1 MASWVRSTTSIAPRG
16 CARDAAPAGG
26 TYSRVMRAWVGG
38 TAAAVLAFMS
48 VAMPLSAHAQVEPVS
63 MMLAGARTSAT
74 DPTPVQLDADVY
86 IPEVTPAPA
95 VLLAHGFG
103 GSKEGVA
110 EEAQLLADAGYVVL
124 AYTARGFGE
133 STGLISMNAPEFEV
147 ADASALIDYLA
158 SLASVST
165 EAPGDPVVGVAG
177 GSYGGAL
184 ALLLAGYDDRIDAV
198 AADITWNDLETSLF
212 AQSAVDGVQPGVLKS
227 LWTSL
232 FFSSGLGL
240 EPGQPVTECGR
251 FTPEWCAA
259 YVEAVTQGVVSTEAS
274 ALMAQSSPRSVT
286 DRITAPVLLGAGQAD
301 SLFPLAQANAN
312 AEQIVNAPVKVVWHA
327 GGHDGGI
334 AETDRLRALTQ
345 AWFDQHLR
353 GGPAVSDAFEVSL
366 VEASALSDRDPGT
379 VEVLSAPAYPGIF
392 GDGTTEMGLAAPPQQ
407 VLAPAGGAPA
417 AITSL
422 PGAGGLASLAGDLLA
437 VPLPGQTAGFFTES
451 LPTSMRIVGAT
462 RARITVSSDRPVD
475 QAVLFASLRIVSAN
489 GRQTLPQGLV
499 APIRI
504 AELGPDPVTLDVVL
518 PGIVTEAAAGDRLAL
533 VIATTDQGYRM
544 PPGPAV
550 YTVAAEGPLLL
561 PTLQGTTATVGV
573 PAWVWPV
580 GAVVLTAL
588 IWIAVAL
595 LRPRDRAGEA
605 RPELAAVPLATRD
618 LAKEFKGGL
627 RAVDGVSFEVP
638 PGVVLGL
645 LGPNGAGKTTTMRM
659 AMGLIRP
666 TGGDTWIFG
675 QHVRPGS
682 PVLSRVGSFIEGP
695 GFLPHL
701 TGRQNLDLFWRASG
715 REGGDPHLDEV
726 LEIAGL
732 GSAIDRKV
740 RTYSQGMRQRLGIAQ
755 AMLGLPDLLVLDEP
769 TNGLDPPQIREMR
782 QVMHDYA
789 ASGKTVIVSSH
800 LLSEVEQTCSTVV
813 VMNHGHLI
821 YSGTVEDLLAGRSGL
836 RLEDVFLELVGEGHR
851 VDQ

>member
-1 MASWVRSTTSIAPRG
+1 M
-16 CARDAAPAGG
+16 
-26 TYSRVMRAWVGG
+26 MRAVLGVL
-38 TAAAVLAFMS
+38 AAAVIALVPLTAPS
-48 VAMPLSAHAQVEPVS
+48 VAQAQVEPVS
-63 MMLAGARTSAT
+63 MMLAGGPTSAS
-74 DPTPVQLDADVY
+74 DATPVQLDADVY
-86 IPEVTPAPA
+86 IPDVTPAPA

-110 EEAQLLADAGYVVL
+110 EEAQALADSGYVVL
-124 AYTARGFGE
+124 AYTARGFGA
-133 STGLISMNAPEFEV
+133 STGSISMNSPDFEI
-147 ADASALIDYLA
+147 ADARALVDYLG
-158 SLASVST
+158 SLASVSS
-165 EAPGDPVVGVAG
+165 EAPGDPVVGVGG

-184 ALLLAGYDDRIDAV
+184 ALMLAGYDERIDAV
-198 AADITWNDLETSLF
+198 VADITWNDLETSLF
-212 AQSAVDGVQPGVLKS
+212 AQSRVEGVQPGVLKS

-240 EPGQPVTECGR
+240 EPGQPVSECGR

-259 YVEAVTQGVVSTEAS
+259 YVEAVTQGTVSPEAS
-274 ALMAQSSPRSVT
+274 ALMERSSPRSIT
-286 DRITAPVLLGAGQAD
+286 ERITAPVLLGAGQAD
-301 SLFPLAQANAN
+301 SLFPLTQANAN

-334 AETDRLRALTQ
+334 AETDRLRALSQ
-345 AWFDQHLR
+345 AWFDEHLR
-353 GGPAVSDAFEVSL
+353 GGPAVGEAFEVSL

-379 VEVLSAPAYPGIF
+379 VEVLSSPTYPGLF
-392 GDGTTEMGLAAPPQQ
+392 GDGTTEMAVAAPPQQ

-451 LPTSMRIVGAT
+451 LASSMRIVGST
-462 RARITVSSDRPVD
+462 RARLSVSSDRPVD
-475 QAVLFASLRIVSAN
+475 DAVLFASLRVVSAN
-489 GRQTLPQGLV
+489 GRQSLPQGLV
-499 APIRI
+499 APIRL
-504 AELGPDPVTLDVVL
+504 EDLGPEPVTVEVVL
-518 PGIVTEAAAGDRLAL
+518 PGIVTEVAAGDRLAL

-550 YTVAAEGPLLL
+550 YTVAADGPIQI
-561 PTLQGTTATVGV
+561 PTLQGTTSAVGT
-573 PAWVWPV
+573 PPWVWPL
-580 GAVVLTAL
+580 GAVIITAL
-588 IWIAVAL
+588 IWLVVAL

-605 RPELAAVPLATRD
+605 RPELATVPLAIRD
-618 LAKEFKGGL
+618 LAKEFKGGFK
-627 RAVDGVSFEVP
+627 AVDGVSFEVP
-638 PGVVLGL
+638 PGIVLGL

-675 QHVRPGS
+675 EHVRPGA
-682 PVLSRVGSFIEGP
+682 PVLARVGSFIEGP

-715 REGGDPHLDEV
+715 REDGDPHLDQV

-800 LLSEVEQTCSTVV
+800 LLSEVEQTCSHVV

-821 YSGTVEDLLAGRSGL
+821 YSGTVADMLAGRSGL

>member
-1 MASWVRSTTSIAPRG
+1 MIVGVPSA
-16 CARDAAPAGG
+16 ARAEV
-26 TYSRVMRAWVGG
+26 T
-38 TAAAVLAFMS
+38 
-48 VAMPLSAHAQVEPVS
+48 PVS
-63 MMLAGARTSAT
+63 MILPGAATSAA
-74 DPTPVQLDADVY
+74 DSAPVQLDTDVY
-86 IPEVTPAPA
+86 VPEVTPAPA

-103 GSKEGVA
+103 GSKVGAA
-110 EEAQLLADAGYVVL
+110 EEAQQLVEAGYVVL

-133 STGLISMNAPEFEV
+133 STGEISMNSPEFEV
-147 ADASALIDYLA
+147 ADASALVDYLA
-158 SLASVST
+158 SLASVTSDS
-165 EAPGDPVVGVAG
+165 PGDPVVGVGG

-198 AADITWNDLETSLF
+198 VADITWNDLETSLF
-212 AQSAVDGVQPGVLKS
+212 AQAAVDGAQPGVLKS

-251 FTPEWCAA
+251 FTPQWCAA
-259 YVEAVTQGVVSTEAS
+259 YVEAVTRGEVTSQSR
-274 ALMAQSSPRSVT
+274 ALMAASSPRSVT
-286 DRITAPVLLGAGQAD
+286 DRITAPVLLTSGQSD
-301 SLFPLAQANAN
+301 SLFPLSQANAN

-334 AETDRLRALTQ
+334 SETDRLRSLSL

-353 GGPAVSDAFEVSL
+353 GGPSVNDDFEVSL

-379 VEVLSAPAYPGIF
+379 VEVLSAPAYPGLF
-392 GDGTTEMGLAAPPQQ
+392 GDATTQMGIAAPPQQ
-407 VLAPAGGAPA
+407 VLAPAGGSPA

-437 VPLPGQTAGFFTES
+437 VPLPGQTAGFFTEP
-451 LPTSMRIVGAT
+451 LDQSMRIVGST
-462 RARITVSSDRPVD
+462 RARITVSSDRDVD
-475 QAVLFASLRIVSAN
+475 NAVLFASLRVVSAN
-489 GRQTLPQGLV
+489 GRQALPQGLV
-499 APIRI
+499 SPIRI
-504 AELGPDPVTLDVVL
+504 PNLGTRPVTVDVIL
-518 PGIVTEAAAGDRLAL
+518 PTIVTEVAVGDRLAV

-550 YTVAAEGPLLL
+550 YTVAADGPILL
-561 PTLQGTTATVGV
+561 PTVNGTTAVSGI
-573 PAWVWPV
+573 PPWAWPI
-580 GAVVLTAL
+580 GAIIVTLL
-588 IWIAVAL
+588 IWLIVAL
-595 LRPRDRAGEA
+595 LRPRDAAREA
-605 RPELAAVPLATRD
+605 RPELASVPLATRD

-627 RAVDGVSFEVP
+627 RAVDRVTFEVP

-666 TGGDTWIFG
+666 TAGDTWIFG
-675 QHVRPGS
+675 EHVRPGA

-715 REGGDPHLDEV
+715 REDGDPHLDEV

-732 GSAIDRKV
+732 GSAIDRRV

-800 LLSEVEQTCSTVV
+800 LLSEVEQTCSHAV
-813 VMNHGHLI
+813 VMNHGQLI
-821 YSGTVEDLLAGRSGL
+821 YSGTVADLLEGRSGL

>member
-1 MASWVRSTTSIAPRG
+1 
-16 CARDAAPAGG
+16 
-26 TYSRVMRAWVGG
+26 MRAFLGG
-38 TAAAVLAFMS
+38 GVAAVL
-48 VAMPLSAHAQVEPVS
+48 VAGALLAPSAARAEVAPVA
-63 MMLAGARTSAT
+63 MMLAGAPSSAT
-74 DPTPVQLDADVY
+74 DPTPVQLDVDVY

-95 VLLAHGFG
+95 VVLAHGFG
-103 GSKEGVA
+103 GSKEGAA
-110 EEAQLLADAGYVVL
+110 EQAQLLVEAGYVVL

-133 STGLISMNAPEFEV
+133 STGLISMNAPDYEV
-147 ADASALIDYLA
+147 ADASALVDYLA
-158 SLASVST
+158 SLASVTVES
-165 EAPGDPVVGVAG
+165 PGDPVVGVAG

-184 ALLLAGYDDRIDAV
+184 ALMLAGYDVRIDAV

-240 EPGQPVTECGR
+240 EPGQPVSECGR
-251 FTPEWCAA
+251 FTPQWCAA
-259 YVEAVTQGVVSTEAS
+259 YVEAVTKGVVSAEA
-274 ALMAQSSPRSVT
+274 ADLMTRSSPRSIT

-301 SLFPLAQANAN
+301 SLFPLTQANAN

-334 AETDRLRALTQ
+334 AETDRLLALTR

-353 GGPAVSDAFEVSL
+353 AGPAVSDAFEVSL
-366 VEASALSDRDPGT
+366 VEASALSDRAPGT
-379 VEVLSAPAYPGIF
+379 VEVLSAPSYPGIF
-392 GDGTTEMGLAAPPQQ
+392 GDGTTEMPLAAPPQQ

-422 PGAGGLASLAGDLLA
+422 PGAGGLARLAGDLLA

-451 LPTSMRIVGAT
+451 LASPMRIVGAT
-462 RARITVSSDRPVD
+462 RARLTVSSDREVTD
-475 QAVLFASLRIVSAN
+475 AVLFASLRVVSAN
-489 GRQTLPQGLV
+489 GRQALPQGLV
-499 APIRI
+499 AAVRI
-504 AELGPDPVTLDVVL
+504 PDLGPEPVTIEVVL

-533 VIATTDQGYRM
+533 VVATTDQGYRM

-550 YTVAAEGPLLL
+550 YTVAADGPLIL
-561 PTLQGTTATVGV
+561 PTLQGTTEAAGTPV
-573 PAWVWPV
+573 WVWPL
-580 GAVVLTAL
+580 GAVVITVL

-595 LRPRDRAGEA
+595 LRPRDRSGEA
-605 RPELAAVPLATRD
+605 RPELVTVPLATRD
-618 LAKEFKGGL
+618 LAKEFPGGL
-627 RAVDGVSFEVP
+627 KAVDGVTFEVP

-675 QHVRPGS
+675 EQVRPGS
-682 PVLSRVGSFIEGP
+682 AVLARVGSFIEGP

-715 REGGDPHLDEV
+715 REDGDPHLDQV

-800 LLSEVEQTCSTVV
+800 LLSEVEQTCSHVV

-821 YSGTVEDLLAGRSGL
+821 YSGTVDELLAGRSGL

>member
-1 MASWVRSTTSIAPRG
+1 
-16 CARDAAPAGG
+16 
-26 TYSRVMRAWVGG
+26 
-38 TAAAVLAFMS
+38 
-48 VAMPLSAHAQVEPVS
+48 
-63 MMLAGARTSAT
+63 MMLPGAATSAA
-74 DPTPVQLDADVY
+74 DSVPVQLDTDVY
-86 IPEVTPAPA
+86 VPEVTPAPA

-103 GSKEGVA
+103 GSKVGAA
-110 EEAQLLADAGYVVL
+110 EEAQQLVEAGYVVL

-133 STGLISMNAPEFEV
+133 STGEISMNSPEFEV
-147 ADASALIDYLA
+147 ADASALVDYLA
-158 SLASVST
+158 SLASVTSDS
-165 EAPGDPVVGVAG
+165 PGDPVVGVGG

-198 AADITWNDLETSLF
+198 VADITWNDLETSLF
-212 AQSAVDGVQPGVLKS
+212 AQAAVDGAQPGVLKS

-251 FTPEWCAA
+251 FTPQWCAA
-259 YVEAVTQGVVSTEAS
+259 YVEAVTRGEVTSQSR
-274 ALMAQSSPRSVT
+274 ALMAASSPRSVT
-286 DRITAPVLLGAGQAD
+286 DRITAPVLLTSGQSD
-301 SLFPLAQANAN
+301 SLFPLSQANAN

-334 AETDRLRALTQ
+334 SETDRLRSLSL

-353 GGPAVSDAFEVSL
+353 GGPSVNDDFEVSL

-379 VEVLSAPAYPGIF
+379 VEVLSAPAYPGLF
-392 GDGTTEMGLAAPPQQ
+392 GDATTQMGIAAPPQQ
-407 VLAPAGGAPA
+407 VLAPAGGSPA

-437 VPLPGQTAGFFTES
+437 VPLPGQTAGFFTEP
-451 LPTSMRIVGAT
+451 LDQSMRIVGST
-462 RARITVSSDRPVD
+462 RARITVSSDRDVD
-475 QAVLFASLRIVSAN
+475 NAVLFASLRVVSAN
-489 GRQTLPQGLV
+489 GRQALPQGLV
-499 APIRI
+499 SPIRI
-504 AELGPDPVTLDVVL
+504 PNLGTRPVTVDVIL
-518 PGIVTEAAAGDRLAL
+518 PTIVTEVAVGDRLAV

-550 YTVAAEGPLLL
+550 YTVAADGPILL
-561 PTLQGTTATVGV
+561 PTVNGTTAVSGI
-573 PAWVWPV
+573 PPWAWPI
-580 GAVVLTAL
+580 GAIIVTLL
-588 IWIAVAL
+588 IWLIVAL
-595 LRPRDRAGEA
+595 LRPRDPAREA
-605 RPELAAVPLATRD
+605 RPELASVPLATRD

-627 RAVDGVSFEVP
+627 RAVDGVTFEVP

-666 TGGDTWIFG
+666 TAGDTWIFG
-675 QHVRPGS
+675 EHVRPGA

-715 REGGDPHLDEV
+715 REDSDPHLDVV

-732 GSAIDRKV
+732 GSAIDRRV

-789 ASGKTVIVSSH
+789 AAGKTVIVSSH
-800 LLSEVEQTCSTVV
+800 LLSEVEQTCSHAV
-813 VMNHGHLI
+813 VMNHGQLI
-821 YSGTVEDLLAGRSGL
+821 YSGTVADLLEGRSGL

>member
-1 MASWVRSTTSIAPRG
+1 MIVGVPSA
-16 CARDAAPAGG
+16 ARAEV
-26 TYSRVMRAWVGG
+26 T
-38 TAAAVLAFMS
+38 
-48 VAMPLSAHAQVEPVS
+48 PVS
-63 MMLAGARTSAT
+63 MMLPGAATSAA
-74 DPTPVQLDADVY
+74 DSVPVQLDTDVY
-86 IPEVTPAPA
+86 VPEVTPAPA

-103 GSKEGVA
+103 GSKVGAA
-110 EEAQLLADAGYVVL
+110 EEAQQLVEAGYVVL

-133 STGLISMNAPEFEV
+133 STGEISMNSPEFEV
-147 ADASALIDYLA
+147 ADASALVDYLA
-158 SLASVST
+158 SLASVTSDS
-165 EAPGDPVVGVAG
+165 PGDPVVGVGG

-198 AADITWNDLETSLF
+198 VADITWNDLETSLF
-212 AQSAVDGVQPGVLKS
+212 AQAAVDGAQPGVLKS

-251 FTPEWCAA
+251 FTPQWCAA
-259 YVEAVTQGVVSTEAS
+259 YVEAVTRGEVTSQSR
-274 ALMAQSSPRSVT
+274 ALMAASSPRSVT
-286 DRITAPVLLGAGQAD
+286 DRITAPVLLTSGQSD
-301 SLFPLAQANAN
+301 SLFPLSQANAN

-334 AETDRLRALTQ
+334 SETDRLRSLSL

-353 GGPAVSDAFEVSL
+353 GGPSVNDDFEVSL

-379 VEVLSAPAYPGIF
+379 VEVLSAPAYPGLF
-392 GDGTTEMGLAAPPQQ
+392 GDATTQMGIAAPPQQ
-407 VLAPAGGAPA
+407 VLAPAGGSPA

-437 VPLPGQTAGFFTES
+437 VPLPGQTAGFFTEP
-451 LPTSMRIVGAT
+451 LDQSMRIVGST
-462 RARITVSSDRPVD
+462 RARITVSSDRDVD
-475 QAVLFASLRIVSAN
+475 NAVLFASLRVVSAN
-489 GRQTLPQGLV
+489 GRQALPQGLV
-499 APIRI
+499 SPIRI
-504 AELGPDPVTLDVVL
+504 PNLGTRPVTVDVIL
-518 PGIVTEAAAGDRLAL
+518 PTIVTEVAVGDRLAV

-550 YTVAAEGPLLL
+550 YTVAADGPILL
-561 PTLQGTTATVGV
+561 PTVNGTTAVSGI
-573 PAWVWPV
+573 PPWAWPI
-580 GAVVLTAL
+580 GAIIVTLL
-588 IWIAVAL
+588 IWLIVAL
-595 LRPRDRAGEA
+595 LRPRDPAREA
-605 RPELAAVPLATRD
+605 RPELARVPLATRD

-627 RAVDGVSFEVP
+627 RAVDGVTFEVP

-666 TGGDTWIFG
+666 TAGDTWIFG
-675 QHVRPGS
+675 EHVRPGA

-715 REGGDPHLDEV
+715 REDSDPHLDVV

-732 GSAIDRKV
+732 GSAIDRRV

-800 LLSEVEQTCSTVV
+800 LLSEVEQTCSHAV
-813 VMNHGHLI
+813 VMNHGQLI
-821 YSGTVEDLLAGRSGL
+821 YSGTVADLLEGRSGL

>member
-1 MASWVRSTTSIAPRG
+1 MRAVVGTLTAALIALVPLATPSIAR
-16 CARDAAPAGG
+16 
-26 TYSRVMRAWVGG
+26 
-38 TAAAVLAFMS
+38 
-48 VAMPLSAHAQVEPVS
+48 AQVEPVT
-63 MMLAGARTSAT
+63 MMLAGGPTSAT
-74 DPTPVQLDADVY
+74 DATPVQLDSDVY

-133 STGLISMNAPEFEV
+133 STGSISMNSPDFEV
-147 ADASALIDYLA
+147 ADALALVDYLG
-158 SLASVST
+158 SLASVSA
-165 EAPGDPVVGVAG
+165 EAPGDPVVGVGG

-184 ALLLAGYDDRIDAV
+184 ALMLAGYDERIDAV
-198 AADITWNDLETSLF
+198 VADITWNDLETSLF
-212 AQSAVDGVQPGVLKS
+212 AQSRVEGVQPGVLKS

-240 EPGQPVTECGR
+240 EPGQPVSECGR

-259 YVEAVTQGVVSTEAS
+259 YVEAVTEGTVSPEAS
-274 ALMAQSSPRSVT
+274 ALMERSSPRSIT

-301 SLFPLAQANAN
+301 SLFPLTQANAN

-345 AWFDQHLR
+345 SWFDAHLR

-379 VEVLSAPAYPGIF
+379 VEILSAPTYPGLF
-392 GDGTTEMGLAAPPQQ
+392 GDGTTEMAVQAPPQQ

-451 LPTSMRIVGAT
+451 LASSMRIVGST
-462 RARITVSSDRPVD
+462 RARLSVSSDRPVD
-475 QAVLFASLRIVSAN
+475 EAVLFASLRVVSAN
-489 GRQTLPQGLV
+489 GRQSLPQGLV

-504 AELGPDPVTLDVVL
+504 DDLGPEPVTVDVVL
-518 PGIVTEAAAGDRLAL
+518 PGIVTEVAAGDRLAL

-550 YTVAAEGPLLL
+550 YTVAADGPIQI
-561 PTLQGTTATVGV
+561 PTLQGTTSSVGV
-573 PAWVWPV
+573 PPWVWPL
-580 GAVVLTAL
+580 GAVIITAL

-605 RPELAAVPLATRD
+605 RPDLATVPLAVRD

-627 RAVDGVSFEVP
+627 KAVDGVTFEVP

-675 QHVRPGS
+675 EHVRPGA
-682 PVLSRVGSFIEGP
+682 PVLARVGSFIEGP

-715 REGGDPHLDEV
+715 REDGDPHLEQV
-726 LEIAGL
+726 LDIAGL

-800 LLSEVEQTCSTVV
+800 LLSEVEQTCSHAV

-821 YSGTVEDLLAGRSGL
+821 YSGTVADLLAGRSGL

>member
-1 MASWVRSTTSIAPRG
+1 
-16 CARDAAPAGG
+16 
-26 TYSRVMRAWVGG
+26 MRRRLGRLG
-38 TAAAVLAFMS
+38 S
-48 VAMPLSAHAQVEPVS
+48 VALGFAVVAVSVVGIPSTASAEVAPVA
-63 MMLAGARTSAT
+63 MMLPGAATSAD
-74 DPTPVQLDADVY
+74 DPTPVQLDVDVY

-103 GSKEGVA
+103 GSKAGAA
-110 EEAQLLADAGYVVL
+110 EEAQQLVEAGYVVL

-133 STGLISMNAPEFEV
+133 STGQISMNAPQFEV
-147 ADASALIDYLA
+147 ADASTLVDYLA
-158 SLASVST
+158 SLASVATEST
-165 EAPGDPVVGVAG
+165 DDPVVGVGG

-184 ALLLAGYDDRIDAV
+184 ALLLAGYDERVDAV
-198 AADITWNDLETSLF
+198 VADITWNDLETSLF
-212 AQSAVDGVQPGVLKS
+212 AQSAVDGAQPGVLKS

-251 FTPEWCAA
+251 FTPAWCAA
-259 YVEAVTQGVVSTEAS
+259 YVEAVAQGRVTAESS
-274 ALMAQSSPRSVT
+274 ALMAASSPRSIT
-286 DRITAPVLLGAGQAD
+286 DRITAPVLLTSGQSD

-334 AETDRLRALTQ
+334 AETDRLRALSL

-353 GGPAVSDAFEVSL
+353 GGPAVNNDFEVSL

-379 VEVLSAPAYPGIF
+379 VEVLSSPTYPGLF
-392 GDGTTEMGLAAPPQQ
+392 GDATTQMSIAAPQQQ
-407 VLAPAGGAPA
+407 VLAPAGGSPA

-437 VPLPGQTAGFFTES
+437 VPLPGQTAGFFS
-451 LPTSMRIVGAT
+451 QPLDQAMRIVGAT
-462 RARITVSSDRPVD
+462 RARITVSSDRDVD
-475 QAVLFASLRIVSAN
+475 DAVLFASLRVVSAN
-489 GRQTLPQGLV
+489 GRQALPQGLV
-499 APIRI
+499 SPIRI
-504 AELGPDPVTLDVVL
+504 PNLGTEPVTVEVVL
-518 PGIVTEAAAGDRLAL
+518 PAIVTEVAAGDRLAV

-550 YTVAAEGPLLL
+550 YTIAADGSILL
-561 PTLQGTTATVGV
+561 PTVNGTTAVSGV
-573 PAWVWPV
+573 PPWAWPAGAGVITLLVWL
-580 GAVVLTAL
+580 VVT
-588 IWIAVAL
+588 L
-595 LRPRDRAGEA
+595 LRPRDPARDA
-605 RPELAAVPLATRD
+605 RPELINVPLATRD

-627 RAVDGVSFEVP
+627 RAVDGVTFEVP

-675 QHVRPGS
+675 EHVRPGA

-715 REGGDPHLDEV
+715 REDSDPHLDEV

-732 GSAIDRKV
+732 GSAIDRRV

-755 AMLGLPDLLVLDEP
+755 AMLGMPDLLVLDEP

-800 LLSEVEQTCSTVV
+800 LLSEVEQTCSRVV

-821 YSGTVEDLLAGRSGL
+821 YSGTVEELLAGRSGL

>member
-1 MASWVRSTTSIAPRG
+1 
-16 CARDAAPAGG
+16 
-26 TYSRVMRAWVGG
+26 
-38 TAAAVLAFMS
+38 
-48 VAMPLSAHAQVEPVS
+48 
-63 MMLAGARTSAT
+63 
-74 DPTPVQLDADVY
+74 VQLDVDVY

-95 VLLAHGFG
+95 VVLAHGFG
-103 GSKEGVA
+103 GNKEGAA
-110 EEAQLLADAGYVVL
+110 EQAQLLVEAGYVVL

-133 STGLISMNAPEFEV
+133 STGLISMNAPDYEV
-147 ADASALIDYLA
+147 ADASALVDYLA
-158 SLASVST
+158 SLASVTVES
-165 EAPGDPVVGVAG
+165 PGDPVVGVAG

-184 ALLLAGYDDRIDAV
+184 ALMLAGYDDRIDAV

-240 EPGQPVTECGR
+240 EPGQPVSECGR
-251 FTPEWCAA
+251 FTPQWCAA
-259 YVEAVTQGVVSTEAS
+259 YVEAVTKGVVSAEA
-274 ALMAQSSPRSVT
+274 ADLMARSSPRSIT

-301 SLFPLAQANAN
+301 SLFPLTQANAN

-334 AETDRLRALTQ
+334 AETDRLLALTR

-353 GGPAVSDAFEVSL
+353 AGPAVSDAFEVSL

-379 VEVLSAPAYPGIF
+379 VEVLSAPSYPGIF
-392 GDGTTEMGLAAPPQQ
+392 GDGTTQMPLAAPPQQ

-422 PGAGGLASLAGDLLA
+422 PGAGGLARLAGDLLA

-451 LPTSMRIVGAT
+451 LASPMRIVGAT
-462 RARITVSSDRPVD
+462 RARLTVSSDREVTD
-475 QAVLFASLRIVSAN
+475 AVLFASLRVVSAN
-489 GRQTLPQGLV
+489 GRQALPQGLV
-499 APIRI
+499 AAVRI
-504 AELGPDPVTLDVVL
+504 PDLGPEPVTIEVVL

-533 VIATTDQGYRM
+533 VVATTDQGYRM

-550 YTVAAEGPLLL
+550 YTVAADGPLIL
-561 PTLQGTTATVGV
+561 PTLQGTTEAAGTPV
-573 PAWVWPV
+573 WVWPL
-580 GAVVLTAL
+580 GAVVITVL

-595 LRPRDRAGEA
+595 LRPRDGSGEA
-605 RPELAAVPLATRD
+605 RPELLTVPLATRD
-618 LAKEFKGGL
+618 LAKEFTGGL
-627 RAVDGVSFEVP
+627 KAVDGVTFEVP

-675 QHVRPGS
+675 EQVRPGS
-682 PVLSRVGSFIEGP
+682 AVLARVGSFIEGP

-715 REGGDPHLDEV
+715 REDGDPHLDEV

-800 LLSEVEQTCSTVV
+800 LLSEVEQTCSHVV

-821 YSGTVEDLLAGRSGL
+821 YSGTVDELLAGRSGL

>member
-1 MASWVRSTTSIAPRG
+1 M
-16 CARDAAPAGG
+16 
-26 TYSRVMRAWVGG
+26 MRAVLGVL
-38 TAAAVLAFMS
+38 AAAVIALVPLTAPS
-48 VAMPLSAHAQVEPVS
+48 VAQAQVEPVS
-63 MMLAGARTSAT
+63 MMLAGGPTSAS
-74 DPTPVQLDADVY
+74 DATPVQLDADVY
-86 IPEVTPAPA
+86 IPDVTPAPA

-110 EEAQLLADAGYVVL
+110 EEAQALADSGYVVL
-124 AYTARGFGE
+124 AYTARGFGA
-133 STGLISMNAPEFEV
+133 STGSISMNSPDFEI
-147 ADASALIDYLA
+147 ADARALVDYLG
-158 SLASVST
+158 SLASVSS
-165 EAPGDPVVGVAG
+165 EAPGDPVVGVGG

-184 ALLLAGYDDRIDAV
+184 ALMLAGYDERIDAV
-198 AADITWNDLETSLF
+198 VADITWNDLETSLF
-212 AQSAVDGVQPGVLKS
+212 AQSRVEGVQPGVLKS

-240 EPGQPVTECGR
+240 EPGQPVSECGR

-259 YVEAVTQGVVSTEAS
+259 YVEAVTQGTVSPEAS
-274 ALMAQSSPRSVT
+274 ALMERSSPRSIT
-286 DRITAPVLLGAGQAD
+286 ERITAPVLLGAGQAD
-301 SLFPLAQANAN
+301 SLFPLTQANAN

-334 AETDRLRALTQ
+334 AETDRLRALSQ
-345 AWFDQHLR
+345 AWFDEHLR
-353 GGPAVSDAFEVSL
+353 GGPAVGEAFEASL

-379 VEVLSAPAYPGIF
+379 VEVLSSPTYPGLF
-392 GDGTTEMGLAAPPQQ
+392 GDGTTEMAVAAPPQQ

-451 LPTSMRIVGAT
+451 LASSMRIVGST
-462 RARITVSSDRPVD
+462 RARLSVSSDRPVD
-475 QAVLFASLRIVSAN
+475 DAVLFASLRVVSAN
-489 GRQTLPQGLV
+489 GRQSLPQGLV
-499 APIRI
+499 APIRL
-504 AELGPDPVTLDVVL
+504 EDLGPEPVTVEVVL
-518 PGIVTEAAAGDRLAL
+518 PGIVTEVAAGDRLAL

-550 YTVAAEGPLLL
+550 YTVAADGPIQI
-561 PTLQGTTATVGV
+561 PTLQGTTSAVGT
-573 PAWVWPV
+573 PPWVWPL
-580 GAVVLTAL
+580 GAVIITAL
-588 IWIAVAL
+588 IWLVVAL

-605 RPELAAVPLATRD
+605 RPELATVPLAIRD
-618 LAKEFKGGL
+618 LAKEFKGGFK
-627 RAVDGVSFEVP
+627 AVDGVSFEVP
-638 PGVVLGL
+638 PGIVLGL

-675 QHVRPGS
+675 EHVRPGA
-682 PVLSRVGSFIEGP
+682 PVLARVGSFIEGP

-715 REGGDPHLDEV
+715 REDGDPHLDQV

-800 LLSEVEQTCSTVV
+800 LLSEVEQTCSHVV

-821 YSGTVEDLLAGRSGL
+821 YSGTVADMLAGRSGL

>member
-1 MASWVRSTTSIAPRG
+1 MIVGVPSA
-16 CARDAAPAGG
+16 ARAEV
-26 TYSRVMRAWVGG
+26 T
-38 TAAAVLAFMS
+38 
-48 VAMPLSAHAQVEPVS
+48 PVS
-63 MMLAGARTSAT
+63 MMLPGAATSAA
-74 DPTPVQLDADVY
+74 DSVPVQLDTDVY
-86 IPEVTPAPA
+86 VPEVTPAPA

-103 GSKEGVA
+103 GSKVGAA
-110 EEAQLLADAGYVVL
+110 EEAQQLVEAGYVVL

-133 STGLISMNAPEFEV
+133 STGEISMNSPEFEV
-147 ADASALIDYLA
+147 ADASALVDYLA
-158 SLASVST
+158 SLASVTSDS
-165 EAPGDPVVGVAG
+165 PGDPVVGVGG

-198 AADITWNDLETSLF
+198 VADITWNDLETSLF
-212 AQSAVDGVQPGVLKS
+212 AQAAVDGAQPGVLKS

-251 FTPEWCAA
+251 FTPQWCAA
-259 YVEAVTQGVVSTEAS
+259 YVEAVTRGEVTSQSR
-274 ALMAQSSPRSVT
+274 ALMAASSPRSVT
-286 DRITAPVLLGAGQAD
+286 DRITAPVLLTSGQSD
-301 SLFPLAQANAN
+301 SLFPLSQANAN

-334 AETDRLRALTQ
+334 SETDRLRSLSL

-353 GGPAVSDAFEVSL
+353 GGPSVNDDFEVSL

-379 VEVLSAPAYPGIF
+379 VEVLSAPAYPGLF
-392 GDGTTEMGLAAPPQQ
+392 GDATTQMGIAAPPQQ
-407 VLAPAGGAPA
+407 VLAPAGGSPA

-437 VPLPGQTAGFFTES
+437 VPLPGQTAGFFTEP
-451 LPTSMRIVGAT
+451 LDQSMRIVGST
-462 RARITVSSDRPVD
+462 RARITVSSDRDVD
-475 QAVLFASLRIVSAN
+475 NAVLFASLRVVSAN
-489 GRQTLPQGLV
+489 GRQALPQGLV
-499 APIRI
+499 SPIRI
-504 AELGPDPVTLDVVL
+504 PNLGTRPVTVDVIL
-518 PGIVTEAAAGDRLAL
+518 PTIVTEVAVGDRLAV

-550 YTVAAEGPLLL
+550 YTVAADGPILL
-561 PTLQGTTATVGV
+561 PTVNGTTAVSGI
-573 PAWVWPV
+573 PPWAWPI
-580 GAVVLTAL
+580 GAIIVTLL
-588 IWIAVAL
+588 IWLIVAL
-595 LRPRDRAGEA
+595 LRPRDAAREA
-605 RPELAAVPLATRD
+605 RPELASVPLATRD

-627 RAVDGVSFEVP
+627 RAVDRVTFEVP

-666 TGGDTWIFG
+666 TAGDTWIFG
-675 QHVRPGS
+675 EHVRPGA

-715 REGGDPHLDEV
+715 REDGDPHLDEV

-732 GSAIDRKV
+732 GSAIDRRV

-800 LLSEVEQTCSTVV
+800 LLSEVEQTCSHAV
-813 VMNHGHLI
+813 VMNHGQLI
-821 YSGTVEDLLAGRSGL
+821 YSGTVADLLEGRSGL

>member
-1 MASWVRSTTSIAPRG
+1 MIVGVPSA
-16 CARDAAPAGG
+16 ARAEV
-26 TYSRVMRAWVGG
+26 T
-38 TAAAVLAFMS
+38 
-48 VAMPLSAHAQVEPVS
+48 PVS
-63 MMLAGARTSAT
+63 MMLPGAATSAA
-74 DPTPVQLDADVY
+74 DSAPVQLDTDVY
-86 IPEVTPAPA
+86 VPEVTPAPA

-103 GSKEGVA
+103 GSKVGAA
-110 EEAQLLADAGYVVL
+110 EEAQQLVEAGYVVL

-133 STGLISMNAPEFEV
+133 STGEISMNSPEFEV
-147 ADASALIDYLA
+147 ADASALVDYLA
-158 SLASVST
+158 SLASVTSDS
-165 EAPGDPVVGVAG
+165 PGDPVVGVGG

-198 AADITWNDLETSLF
+198 VADITWNDLETSLF
-212 AQSAVDGVQPGVLKS
+212 AQAAVDGAQPGVLKS

-251 FTPEWCAA
+251 FTPQWCAA
-259 YVEAVTQGVVSTEAS
+259 YVEAVTRGEVTSQSR
-274 ALMAQSSPRSVT
+274 ALMAASSPRSVT
-286 DRITAPVLLGAGQAD
+286 DRITAPVLLTSGQSD
-301 SLFPLAQANAN
+301 SLFPLSQANAN

-334 AETDRLRALTQ
+334 SETDRLRSLSL

-353 GGPAVSDAFEVSL
+353 GGPSVNDDFEVSL

-379 VEVLSAPAYPGIF
+379 VEVLSAPAYPGLF
-392 GDGTTEMGLAAPPQQ
+392 GDATTQMGIAAPPQQ
-407 VLAPAGGAPA
+407 VLAPAGGSPA

-437 VPLPGQTAGFFTES
+437 VPLPGQTAGFFTEP
-451 LPTSMRIVGAT
+451 LDQSMRIVGST
-462 RARITVSSDRPVD
+462 RARITVSSDRDVD
-475 QAVLFASLRIVSAN
+475 NAVLFASLRVVSAN
-489 GRQTLPQGLV
+489 GRQALPQGLV
-499 APIRI
+499 SPIRI
-504 AELGPDPVTLDVVL
+504 PNLGTRPVTVDVIL
-518 PGIVTEAAAGDRLAL
+518 PTIVTEVAAGDRLAV

-550 YTVAAEGPLLL
+550 YTVAADGPILL
-561 PTLQGTTATVGV
+561 PTVNGTTAVSGI
-573 PAWVWPV
+573 PPWAWPI
-580 GAVVLTAL
+580 GAIIVTLL
-588 IWIAVAL
+588 IWLIVAL
-595 LRPRDRAGEA
+595 LRPRDPAREA
-605 RPELAAVPLATRD
+605 RPELARVPLATRD

-627 RAVDGVSFEVP
+627 RAVDGVTFEVP

-659 AMGLIRP
+659 AMGLVRP
-666 TGGDTWIFG
+666 TAGDTWIFG
-675 QHVRPGS
+675 EHVRPGA

-715 REGGDPHLDEV
+715 REDSDPHLDVV

-732 GSAIDRKV
+732 GSAIDRRV

-789 ASGKTVIVSSH
+789 AAGKTVIVSSH
-800 LLSEVEQTCSTVV
+800 LLSEVEQTCSHAV
-813 VMNHGHLI
+813 VMNHGQLI
-821 YSGTVEDLLAGRSGL
+821 YSGTVADLLEGRSGL

>member
-1 MASWVRSTTSIAPRG
+1 MRAVLGTLAAALIALVPLATPSIAR
-16 CARDAAPAGG
+16 
-26 TYSRVMRAWVGG
+26 
-38 TAAAVLAFMS
+38 
-48 VAMPLSAHAQVEPVS
+48 AQVEPVT
-63 MMLAGARTSAT
+63 MMLAGGPTSAT
-74 DPTPVQLDADVY
+74 DATPVQLDSDVY

-133 STGLISMNAPEFEV
+133 SSGSISMNSPDYEV
-147 ADASALIDYLA
+147 ADARALVDYLG
-158 SLASVST
+158 SLASVSA
-165 EAPGDPVVGVAG
+165 EAPGDPVVGVGG

-184 ALLLAGYDDRIDAV
+184 ALMLAGYDERIDAV
-198 AADITWNDLETSLF
+198 VADITWNDLETSLF
-212 AQSAVDGVQPGVLKS
+212 AQSRVEGVQPGVLKS

-240 EPGQPVTECGR
+240 EPGQPVSECGR

-259 YVEAVTQGVVSTEAS
+259 YVEAVTRGIVSPEAS
-274 ALMAQSSPRSVT
+274 ALMERSSPRSIT

-301 SLFPLAQANAN
+301 SLFPLTQANAN

-334 AETDRLRALTQ
+334 AETDRLRALSQ
-345 AWFDQHLR
+345 SWFDAHLR
-353 GGPAVSDAFEVSL
+353 GGPGVSDAFEVSL

-379 VEVLSAPAYPGIF
+379 VEILSSPTYPGLF
-392 GDGTTEMGLAAPPQQ
+392 GDGTTEMAVQAPPQQ

-437 VPLPGQTAGFFTES
+437 VPLPGQTAGFFTDS
-451 LPTSMRIVGAT
+451 LASSMRIVGST
-462 RARITVSSDRPVD
+462 RARLSVSSDRPVD
-475 QAVLFASLRIVSAN
+475 EAVLFASLRVVSAN
-489 GRQTLPQGLV
+489 GRQSLPQGLV
-499 APIRI
+499 APIRLDD
-504 AELGPDPVTLDVVL
+504 LGPEPVTVDVVL
-518 PGIVTEAAAGDRLAL
+518 PGIVTEVAAGDRLAL

-550 YTVAAEGPLLL
+550 YTVAADGPIQI
-561 PTLQGTTATVGV
+561 PTLEGTTSSVGV
-573 PAWVWPV
+573 PPWVWPL
-580 GAVVLTAL
+580 GAVVITGL

-605 RPELAAVPLATRD
+605 RPDLATVPLAVHD

-627 RAVDGVSFEVP
+627 KAVDGVTFEVP

-675 QHVRPGS
+675 EHVRPGA
-682 PVLSRVGSFIEGP
+682 PVLARVGSFIEGP

-715 REGGDPHLDEV
+715 REDGDPHLEQV
-726 LEIAGL
+726 LDIAGL

-800 LLSEVEQTCSTVV
+800 LLSEVEQTCSHAV

-821 YSGTVEDLLAGRSGL
+821 YSGTVADLLAGRSGL

>member
-1 MASWVRSTTSIAPRG
+1 
-16 CARDAAPAGG
+16 
-26 TYSRVMRAWVGG
+26 
-38 TAAAVLAFMS
+38 
-48 VAMPLSAHAQVEPVS
+48 
-63 MMLAGARTSAT
+63 MMLPGGPTSAA
-74 DPTPVQLDADVY
+74 DSAPVQLDVDVY
-86 IPEVTPAPA
+86 IPEATPAPA

-103 GSKEGVA
+103 GSKEGSA
-110 EEAQLLADAGYVVL
+110 EDAQLLVEAGYVVL

-133 STGLISMNAPEFEV
+133 STGRISMNAPDFEI
-147 ADASALIDYLA
+147 ADARALIDYLG
-158 SLASVST
+158 SLASVSL
-165 EAPGDPVVGVAG
+165 EAPDDPIVGVAG

-184 ALLLAGYDDRIDAV
+184 GLLLAGYDDRVDAV

-240 EPGQPVTECGR
+240 EPGGPVSECGR

-259 YVEAVTQGVVSTEAS
+259 YVEAVTRGTVSPESS
-274 ALMAQSSPRSVT
+274 ALMERSSPRSVA

-301 SLFPLAQANAN
+301 SLFPLTQANAN

-334 AETDRLRALTQ
+334 AETDRLRGLTQ

-353 GGPAVSDAFEVSL
+353 GGPAVGDAFEVSL

-379 VEVLSAPAYPGIF
+379 VEVLSSPMYPGIF
-392 GDGTTEMGLAAPPQQ
+392 GDGTTEMPVVAPPQQ

-437 VPLPGQTAGFFTES
+437 VPLPGQTAGFFSES
-451 LPTSMRIVGAT
+451 LPSAMRIVGST
-462 RARITVSSDRPVD
+462 RARLSVSSDRPVD
-475 QAVLFASLRIVSAN
+475 EAVLFASLRTVSAN
-489 GRQTLPQGLV
+489 GRQSLPQGLV

-504 AELGPDPVTLDVVL
+504 QDLGPEPVTVDVVL
-518 PGIVTEAAAGDRLAL
+518 PGVVTEVAAGDRLAL
-533 VIATTDQGYRM
+533 VVATTDQGYRM

-550 YTVAAEGPLLL
+550 YTVAADGPILL
-561 PTLQGTTATVGV
+561 PTLEGTTASAGT
-573 PAWVWPV
+573 PPWVWPL
-580 GAVVLTAL
+580 GAVVITAL
-588 IWIAVAL
+588 IWIVVAL
-595 LRPRDRAGEA
+595 LRPRDRAGES
-605 RPELAAVPLATRD
+605 RPELSAVPLATRD

-627 RAVDGVSFEVP
+627 KAVDGVSFEVP

-675 QHVRPGS
+675 EHVRPGA
-682 PVLSRVGSFIEGP
+682 PVLARVGSFIEGP

-715 REGGDPHLDEV
+715 REDGDPHLDEV

-732 GSAIDRKV
+732 GSAIDRRV

-782 QVMHDYA
+782 KVMHDYA

-800 LLSEVEQTCSTVV
+800 LLSEVEQTCSHAV

-821 YSGTVEDLLAGRSGL
+821 YSGTVADLLAGRSGL

>member
-1 MASWVRSTTSIAPRG
+1 
-16 CARDAAPAGG
+16 
-26 TYSRVMRAWVGG
+26 MRAILGG
-38 TAAAVLAFMS
+38 TAAALFVIA
-48 VAMPLSAHAQVEPVS
+48 SAIASQPAQAQVEPVA
-63 MMLAGARTSAT
+63 MMLPGAASSAT
-74 DPTPVQLDADVY
+74 DATPVQLDVDVY
-86 IPEVTPAPA
+86 VPEATPAPA

-103 GSKEGVA
+103 GSKEGAA
-110 EEAQLLADAGYVVL
+110 EEAQLLVEAGYVVL

-133 STGLISMNAPEFEV
+133 STGLISMNAPDYEV

-158 SLASVST
+158 SLASVSVDS
-165 EAPGDPVVGVAG
+165 AGDPVVGVAG

-184 ALLLAGYDDRIDAV
+184 ALLLAGYDDRVDAV

-212 AQSAVDGVQPGVLKS
+212 AQSAVEGAQPGVLKS

-251 FTPEWCAA
+251 FTPQWCAA
-259 YVEAVTQGVVSTEAS
+259 YVEAVTTGDVSPES
-274 ALMAQSSPRSVT
+274 SDLMAQSSPRSIAE
-286 DRITAPVLLGAGQAD
+286 RITAPVLLGAGQAD
-301 SLFPLAQANAN
+301 SLFPLTQANAN
-312 AEQIVNAPVKVVWHA
+312 AEQMVNAPVKVVWHA

-334 AETDRLRALTQ
+334 AETDRLRALTR

-379 VEVLSAPAYPGIF
+379 VEVLSSPTYPGIF
-392 GDGTTEMGLAAPPQQ
+392 GDGTTEMPLIAPPQQ

-437 VPLPGQTAGFFTES
+437 VPLPGQTAGFFTEE
-451 LPTSMRIVGAT
+451 LPSAMRVVGST
-462 RARITVSSDRPVD
+462 RARFSVSSDRTVD
-475 QAVLFASLRIVSAN
+475 EAVLFASLRVVSAN
-489 GRQTLPQGLV
+489 GRQSLPQGLV

-504 AELGPDPVTLDVVL
+504 DDLGPEAVTIEVVL

-550 YTVAAEGPLLL
+550 YTIAADGALLL
-561 PTLQGTTATVGV
+561 PTLQGTTASVGV
-573 PAWVWPV
+573 PPWAWPL
-580 GAVVLTAL
+580 GALVITAL
-588 IWIAVAL
+588 IWLVVAL

-605 RPELAAVPLATRD
+605 RPDLTTVPLAIRD

-627 RAVDGVSFEVP
+627 KAVDGVTFEVP

-675 QHVRPGS
+675 QHVRPGA
-682 PVLSRVGSFIEGP
+682 PVLARVGSFIEGP

-715 REGGDPHLDEV
+715 REDGDPHLDQV

-732 GSAIDRKV
+732 GTAIDRRV

-800 LLSEVEQTCSTVV
+800 LLSEVEQTCSHVV

-821 YSGTVEDLLAGRSGL
+821 YSGTVEELLSGRSGL

>member
-1 MASWVRSTTSIAPRG
+1 M
-16 CARDAAPAGG
+16 
-26 TYSRVMRAWVGG
+26 MRAVLGVL
-38 TAAAVLAFMS
+38 AAAVIALVPLTAPS
-48 VAMPLSAHAQVEPVS
+48 VAQAQVEPVS
-63 MMLAGARTSAT
+63 MMLAGGPTSAS
-74 DPTPVQLDADVY
+74 DATPVQLDADVY
-86 IPEVTPAPA
+86 IPDVTPAPA

-110 EEAQLLADAGYVVL
+110 EEAQALADSGYVVL
-124 AYTARGFGE
+124 AYTARGFGA
-133 STGLISMNAPEFEV
+133 STGSISMNSPDFEI
-147 ADASALIDYLA
+147 ADARALVDYLG
-158 SLASVST
+158 SLASVSS
-165 EAPGDPVVGVAG
+165 EAPGDPVVGVGG

-184 ALLLAGYDDRIDAV
+184 ALMLAGYDERIDAV
-198 AADITWNDLETSLF
+198 VADITWNDLETSLF
-212 AQSAVDGVQPGVLKS
+212 AQSRVEGVQPGVLKS

-240 EPGQPVTECGR
+240 EPGQPVSECGR

-259 YVEAVTQGVVSTEAS
+259 YVEAVTQGTVSPEAS
-274 ALMAQSSPRSVT
+274 ALMERSSPRSIT
-286 DRITAPVLLGAGQAD
+286 ERITAPVLLGAGQAD
-301 SLFPLAQANAN
+301 SLFPLTQANAN

-334 AETDRLRALTQ
+334 AETDRLRALSQ
-345 AWFDQHLR
+345 AWFDEHLR
-353 GGPAVSDAFEVSL
+353 GGPAVGEVFEVSL

-379 VEVLSAPAYPGIF
+379 VEVLSSPTYPGLF
-392 GDGTTEMGLAAPPQQ
+392 GDGTTEMAVAAPPQQ

-451 LPTSMRIVGAT
+451 LASSMRIVGST
-462 RARITVSSDRPVD
+462 RARLSVSSDRPVD
-475 QAVLFASLRIVSAN
+475 DAVLFASLRVVSAN
-489 GRQTLPQGLV
+489 GRQSLPQGLV
-499 APIRI
+499 APIRL
-504 AELGPDPVTLDVVL
+504 EDLGPEPVTVEVVL
-518 PGIVTEAAAGDRLAL
+518 PGIVTEVAAGDRLAL

-550 YTVAAEGPLLL
+550 YTVAADGPIQI
-561 PTLQGTTATVGV
+561 PTLQGTTSAVGT
-573 PAWVWPV
+573 PPWVWPL
-580 GAVVLTAL
+580 GAVIITAL
-588 IWIAVAL
+588 IWLVVAL

-605 RPELAAVPLATRD
+605 RPELATVPLAIRD
-618 LAKEFKGGL
+618 LAKEFKGGFK
-627 RAVDGVSFEVP
+627 AVDGVSFEVP
-638 PGVVLGL
+638 PGIVLGL

-675 QHVRPGS
+675 EHVRPGA
-682 PVLSRVGSFIEGP
+682 PVLARVGSFIEGP

-715 REGGDPHLDEV
+715 REDGDPHLDQV

-800 LLSEVEQTCSTVV
+800 LLSEVEQTCSHVV

-821 YSGTVEDLLAGRSGL
+821 YSGTVADMLAGRSGL

>member
-1 MASWVRSTTSIAPRG
+1 
-16 CARDAAPAGG
+16 
-26 TYSRVMRAWVGG
+26 MRALLGG
-38 TAAAVLAFMS
+38 TAATVVMAAVILAPQAARAE
-48 VAMPLSAHAQVEPVS
+48 VTPVS
-63 MMLAGARTSAT
+63 MMVAGAATSAT
-74 DPTPVQLDADVY
+74 DPTPVQLDVDVY
-86 IPEVTPAPA
+86 VPETTPAPA

-103 GSKEGVA
+103 GSKEGLA
-110 EEAQLLADAGYVVL
+110 EEAQLLAESGYVVL
-124 AYTARGFGE
+124 AYTARGFGN
-133 STGLISMNAPEFEV
+133 STGRISMNAPDFEV

-158 SLASVST
+158 SLASVT
-165 EAPGDPVVGVAG
+165 TDAPGDPVVGVAG

-184 ALLLAGYDDRIDAV
+184 GLLLAGYDERVDAV

-212 AQSAVDGVQPGVLKS
+212 AQASVDGVQPGVLKS

-240 EPGQPVTECGR
+240 QPGQPVTECGR

-259 YVEAVTQGVVSTEAS
+259 YVDAVTKGTVSAAAS
-274 ALMAQSSPRSVT
+274 DLMAQSSPRSIAG
-286 DRITAPVLLGAGQAD
+286 RITAPVLLGAGQSD
-301 SLFPLAQANAN
+301 SLFPLSQANAN
-312 AEQIVNAPVKVVWHA
+312 AEQIVNAPVKVVWHS
-327 GGHDGGI
+327 GGHDGGTP
-334 AETDRLRALTQ
+334 ETDRLRALTQ
-345 AWFDQHLR
+345 AWFDEHLR
-353 GGPAVSDAFEVSL
+353 GGPAVGNGFDISL
-366 VEASALSDRDPGT
+366 VEASALRQRDPAT
-379 VEVLSAPAYPGIF
+379 VQVLTAPSYPGLF
-392 GDGTTEMGLAAPPQQ
+392 GDNSTDIALLAPPQQ

-422 PGAGGLASLAGDLLA
+422 PGAGGLASFAGDLLA
-437 VPLPGQTAGFFTES
+437 VPLPGQTAGFFTDT
-451 LPTSMRIVGAT
+451 LPSTTRIVGAS
-462 RARITVSSDRPVD
+462 RVQLTVSSDRPVD
-475 QAVLFASLRIVSAN
+475 EVVLFASLRIVGAN
-489 GRQTLPQGLV
+489 GRQSLPQGLV
-499 APIRI
+499 APIRLVD
-504 AELGPDPVTLDVVL
+504 LGPEPATVEVVL
-518 PGIVTEAAAGDRLAL
+518 PAIVADAAAGDRLA
-533 VIATTDQGYRM
+533 VVVATTDQGYRM

-550 YTVAAEGPLLL
+550 YTIAAGSSVIVPGLA
-561 PTLQGTTATVGV
+561 GTTSTAGT
-573 PAWVWPV
+573 PLWVWPV
-580 GAVVLTAL
+580 GAIIITAL
-588 IWIAVAL
+588 IWLAVAL
-595 LRPRDRAGEA
+595 LRPRDRVGEA
-605 RPELAAVPLATRD
+605 RPELIAVPLATRD

-627 RAVDGVSFEVP
+627 RAVDGVTFEVP

-675 QHVRPGS
+675 EHVRPGA
-682 PVLSRVGSFIEGP
+682 PVLARVGSFVEGP

-732 GSAIDRKV
+732 GAAIDRKV

-755 AMLGLPDLLVLDEP
+755 AMLGMPDLLVLDEP

-800 LLSEVEQTCSTVV
+800 LLSEVEQTCSHVV
-813 VMNHGHLI
+813 VMNHGLLI
-821 YSGTVEDLLAGRSGL
+821 YSGTVDELLAGRSGL
-836 RLEDVFLELVGEGHR
+836 RLEDVFLELVGDGHR

>member
-1 MASWVRSTTSIAPRG
+1 
-16 CARDAAPAGG
+16 
-26 TYSRVMRAWVGG
+26 
-38 TAAAVLAFMS
+38 
-48 VAMPLSAHAQVEPVS
+48 
-63 MMLAGARTSAT
+63 
-74 DPTPVQLDADVY
+74 
-86 IPEVTPAPA
+86 
-95 VLLAHGFG
+95 
-103 GSKEGVA
+103 
-110 EEAQLLADAGYVVL
+110 
-124 AYTARGFGE
+124 
-133 STGLISMNAPEFEV
+133 MNSPDFEV

-158 SLASVST
+158 SLASVSM

-212 AQSAVDGVQPGVLKS
+212 AQSAIEGVQPGVLKS

-259 YVEAVTQGVVSTEAS
+259 YVEAVTQGVVSPKTS
-274 ALMAQSSPRSVT
+274 ALMAQSSPRSIT
-286 DRITAPVLLGAGQAD
+286 DRITAPVLLGAGQVD
-301 SLFPLAQANAN
+301 SLFPLTQANAN

-334 AETDRLRALTQ
+334 AETDRLRALTRS
-345 AWFDQHLR
+345 WFDAHLR

-379 VEVLSAPAYPGIF
+379 VEVLSAPDYPGIF
-392 GDGTTEMGLAAPPQQ
+392 GDGMTEMAIAAPPQQ

-451 LPTSMRIVGAT
+451 LSTSMRIVGAT

-504 AELGPDPVTLDVVL
+504 ADLGPEPVTLDVVL

-544 PPGPAV
+544 PPCPAV

-561 PTLQGTTATVGV
+561 PSLQGTTASVGV
-573 PAWVWPV
+573 PAWVWPL
-580 GAVVLTAL
+580 GALVLTVL
-588 IWIAVAL
+588 IWIAVAV
-595 LRPRDRAGEA
+595 LRPRDRAGER

-618 LAKEFKGGL
+618 LAKEFTGGL
-627 RAVDGVSFEVP
+627 KAVDGVTFEVP

-675 QHVRPGS
+675 QHVRPGA
-682 PVLSRVGSFIEGP
+682 PVLARVGSFIEGP

-715 REGGDPHLDEV
+715 REGGDPHLEEV

-782 QVMHDYA
+782 QVLQDYA

>member
-1 MASWVRSTTSIAPRG
+1 M
-16 CARDAAPAGG
+16 
-26 TYSRVMRAWVGG
+26 MRTIIGVTG
-38 TAAAVLAFMS
+38 AAAVAFGLLFAPS
-48 VAMPLSAHAQVEPVS
+48 AARAEVAPVS
-63 MMLAGARTSAT
+63 MMLSGAATSAS
-74 DPTPVQLDADVY
+74 DPSPVQLDADVY
-86 IPEVTPAPA
+86 VPEDTPAPA

-110 EEAQLLADAGYVVL
+110 EEAQMLADAGYVVL

-133 STGLISMNAPEFEV
+133 STGQISMNAPDFEV

-158 SLASVST
+158 SLASVSM
-165 EAPGDPVVGVAG
+165 EAPGDPVVGVGG

-184 ALLLAGYDDRIDAV
+184 ALMLAGYDERIDAV
-198 AADITWNDLETSLF
+198 SADITWNDLETSLF

-240 EPGQPVTECGR
+240 EPGQPVSECGR
-251 FTPEWCAA
+251 FTAQWCAA
-259 YVEAVTQGVVSTEAS
+259 YVEAVTAGVVSPEAS
-274 ALMAQSSPRSVT
+274 ELMAQSSPGSVT

-301 SLFPLAQANAN
+301 SLFPLTQANAN

-345 AWFDQHLR
+345 AWFDEHLR
-353 GGPAVSDAFEVSL
+353 GGATVSDSFEVSL

-379 VEVLSAPAYPGIF
+379 VEVLSSPAYPGIF
-392 GDGTTEMGLAAPPQQ
+392 GDGTVEMPVAAPPQQ

-451 LPTSMRIVGAT
+451 LGQSMRIVGST
-462 RARITVSSDRPVD
+462 RARLTVSSDRPVD
-475 QAVLFASLRIVSAN
+475 EAVLFASLRIVSAN

-504 AELGPDPVTLDVVL
+504 ENLGPDPVTVDVVL

-561 PTLQGTTATVGV
+561 PTLQGTTASAGT
-573 PAWVWPV
+573 PPWVWPL
-580 GAVVLTAL
+580 GAAIITAL
-588 IWIAVAL
+588 IWLVVAL
-595 LRPRDRAGEA
+595 LRPRDRSGETRRVGGAASVGLA
-605 RPELAAVPLATRD
+605 RPELATVPLATRD

-627 RAVDGVSFEVP
+627 KAVDGVTFEVP

-666 TGGDTWIFG
+666 TAGDTWIFG

-682 PVLSRVGSFIEGP
+682 PVLARVGSFIEGP

-701 TGRQNLDLFWRASG
+701 TGRQNLDLYWRASG

-782 QVMHDYA
+782 QVLHDYA

-800 LLSEVEQTCSTVV
+800 LLGEVEQTCSRVV
-813 VMNHGHLI
+813 VMDHGHLI
-821 YSGTVEDLLAGRSGL
+821 YSGTVENLLGGRSGL
-836 RLEDVFLELVGEGHR
+836 RLEDVFLEMVGEGHR

>member
-1 MASWVRSTTSIAPRG
+1 
-16 CARDAAPAGG
+16 
-26 TYSRVMRAWVGG
+26 MRAFLGG
-38 TAAAVLAFMS
+38 TAVAVLALIS
-48 VAMPLSAHAQVEPVS
+48 VASMPSAHAQVEPVA
-63 MMLAGARTSAT
+63 MMLAGAPASAT
-74 DPTPVQLDADVY
+74 DATPVQLDVDVY
-86 IPEVTPAPA
+86 VPETTPAPA

-103 GSKEGVA
+103 GSKEGA
-110 EEAQLLADAGYVVL
+110 SEEAQLLVDAGYVVL
-124 AYTARGFGE
+124 AYTARGFGD
-133 STGLISMNAPEFEV
+133 STGLISMNAPDFEV
-147 ADASALIDYLA
+147 ADASALIGYLA
-158 SLASVST
+158 SLASVSQ
-165 EAPGDPVVGVAG
+165 ESPGDPVVGVAG

-184 ALLLAGYDDRIDAV
+184 ALLLAGYDDRVDAV

-251 FTPEWCAA
+251 FTPQWCAA
-259 YVEAVTQGVVSTEAS
+259 YVEAVTRSIVSPAAS
-274 ALMAQSSPRSVT
+274 ELMAQSSPRSIA

-301 SLFPLAQANAN
+301 SLFPLTQANAN

-366 VEASALSDRDPGT
+366 VEVSALSDRDPGT
-379 VEVLSAPAYPGIF
+379 VDVLSAPDYPGIF
-392 GDGTTEMGLAAPPQQ
+392 GDATTEMPLAAPPQQ

-437 VPLPGQTAGFFTES
+437 VPLPGQTAGFFTEA
-451 LPTSMRIVGAT
+451 LPEPMRIVGAT

-475 QAVLFASLRIVSAN
+475 EAVLFASLRIVSAN
-489 GRQTLPQGLV
+489 GRQSLPQGLV

-504 AELGPDPVTLDVVL
+504 EDLGPEPVAIDVVL
-518 PGIVTEAAAGDRLAL
+518 PGVVTEAAAGDRLAL
-533 VIATTDQGYRM
+533 VLATTDQGYRM

-550 YTVAAEGPLLL
+550 YTVSAEGPLLL
-561 PTLQGTTATVGV
+561 PGLQGTTASVGV
-573 PAWVWPV
+573 PPWVWPA
-580 GAVVLTAL
+580 GAVVITAL
-588 IWIAVAL
+588 IWVVVAL
-595 LRPRDRAGEA
+595 LKPRDRAGEA
-605 RPELAAVPLATRD
+605 RPELASVPLATRD

-627 RAVDGVSFEVP
+627 KAVDGVTFEVP

-682 PVLSRVGSFIEGP
+682 PVLARVGSFIEGP

-715 REGGDPHLDEV
+715 REAGDPHLDQV

-732 GSAIDRKV
+732 GTAIDRKV

-800 LLSEVEQTCSTVV
+800 LLSEVEQTCSHVV

>member
-1 MASWVRSTTSIAPRG
+1 
-16 CARDAAPAGG
+16 
-26 TYSRVMRAWVGG
+26 MRATLGG
-38 TAAAVLAFMS
+38 TACFGAAAVIALMSLAAPP
-48 VAMPLSAHAQVEPVS
+48 VARAQVEPVA
-63 MMLAGARTSAT
+63 MMLAGAPTSPT
-74 DPTPVQLDADVY
+74 DATPVQLDTDVY
-86 IPEVTPAPA
+86 VPEVTPAPA

-103 GSKEGVA
+103 GTKEGVA
-110 EEAQLLADAGYVVL
+110 EEAQLLVDAGYVVL

-133 STGLISMNAPEFEV
+133 STGLISMNAPDYEV
-147 ADASALIDYLA
+147 ADASALVDYLA
-158 SLASVST
+158 SLASVSM
-165 EAPGDPVVGVAG
+165 EAPGDPVVGVGG

-184 ALLLAGYDDRIDAV
+184 ALLLAGYDERIDAV

-212 AQSAVDGVQPGVLKS
+212 AQSAADGVQPGVLKS

-259 YVEAVTQGVVSTEAS
+259 YVEAVTRGVVSPEA
-274 ALMAQSSPRSVT
+274 AELMAQSSPRSIA

-301 SLFPLAQANAN
+301 SLFPLTQANAN

-334 AETDRLRALTQ
+334 AETDRLRGLSQ

-353 GGPAVSDAFEVSL
+353 GGPTVSDAFEVSL

-379 VEVLSAPAYPGIF
+379 VDVLSAPAYPGIF
-392 GDGTTEMGLAAPPQQ
+392 GDGTTEMALAAPPQQ

-451 LPTSMRIVGAT
+451 LPDSMRIVGAT
-462 RARITVSSDRPVD
+462 RARITVSSDRQVD
-475 QAVLFASLRIVSAN
+475 EAVLFASLRVVSAN

-504 AELGPDPVTLDVVL
+504 ANLGPDPVTVDVVL

-550 YTVAAEGPLLL
+550 YTVAADGPLLL
-561 PTLQGTTATVGV
+561 PGLQGTTASVGV
-573 PAWVWPV
+573 PPWVWPL
-580 GAVVLTAL
+580 GAIVLTAL
-588 IWIAVAL
+588 IWLVVAL

-605 RPELAAVPLATRD
+605 RPELATVPLATRD

-627 RAVDGVSFEVP
+627 KAVDGVTFEVP

-675 QHVRPGS
+675 QHVRPGA

>member
-1 MASWVRSTTSIAPRG
+1 
-16 CARDAAPAGG
+16 
-26 TYSRVMRAWVGG
+26 MRAFLGG
-38 TAAAVLAFMS
+38 TACFGAAVGIALVSLIA
-48 VAMPLSAHAQVEPVS
+48 PPIAHAQVEPVA
-63 MMLAGARTSAT
+63 MMLAGAPTSAT
-74 DPTPVQLDADVY
+74 DATPVQLDVDVY
-86 IPEVTPAPA
+86 VPEITPAPA

-103 GSKEGVA
+103 GSKEGAA
-110 EEAQLLADAGYVVL
+110 EEAQFLAEAGYVVL

-133 STGLISMNAPEFEV
+133 STGLISMNAPDFEV
-147 ADASALIDYLA
+147 ADASTLIDYLA
-158 SLASVST
+158 SLASVSQ
-165 EAPGDPVVGVAG
+165 ESPGDPVVGVAG

-212 AQSAVDGVQPGVLKS
+212 AQSAVGGVEPGVLKG

-240 EPGQPVTECGR
+240 EPGQPVNECGR

-259 YVEAVTQGVVSTEAS
+259 YVEAVTQGVVSPEAS
-274 ALMAQSSPRSVT
+274 ELMAQSSPRSIA

-301 SLFPLAQANAN
+301 SLFPLTQANAN
-312 AEQIVNAPVKVVWHA
+312 AEQIVGALVKVVWHA

-334 AETDRLRALTQ
+334 AETDRLRGLTRS
-345 AWFDQHLR
+345 WFDQHLR

-379 VEVLSAPAYPGIF
+379 VEVLSAPTYPGIF
-392 GDGTTEMGLAAPPQQ
+392 GDGTTEIPLTAPPQQ

-437 VPLPGQTAGFFTES
+437 VPLPGQTAGFFTEA
-451 LPTSMRIVGAT
+451 LPTSIRIVGAT

-475 QAVLFASLRIVSAN
+475 EAVLFASLRVVSAS

-499 APIRI
+499 APIRVSD
-504 AELGPDPVTLDVVL
+504 LGPDPVTVEVVL
-518 PGIVTEAAAGDRLAL
+518 PGVVTEAAAGDRLAL
-533 VIATTDQGYRM
+533 VVATTDQGYRM

-550 YTVAAEGPLLL
+550 YTVAADGPLLL
-561 PTLQGTTATVGV
+561 PGLQGTTASVGV
-573 PAWVWPV
+573 PPWAWPL
-580 GAVVLTAL
+580 GAVVITAL
-588 IWIAVAL
+588 IWLLVAL

-605 RPELAAVPLATRD
+605 RPELAAVPLATRE

-627 RAVDGVSFEVP
+627 KAVDGVTFEVP

-675 QHVRPGS
+675 QHVRPGA

-715 REGGDPHLDEV
+715 REDGDPHLDEV

-782 QVMHDYA
+782 KVMHDYA

>member
-1 MASWVRSTTSIAPRG
+1 MIVGVPSA
-16 CARDAAPAGG
+16 ARAEV
-26 TYSRVMRAWVGG
+26 T
-38 TAAAVLAFMS
+38 
-48 VAMPLSAHAQVEPVS
+48 PVS
-63 MMLAGARTSAT
+63 MMLPGAATSAA
-74 DPTPVQLDADVY
+74 DSVPVQLDTDVY
-86 IPEVTPAPA
+86 VPEVTPAPA

-103 GSKEGVA
+103 GSKVGAA
-110 EEAQLLADAGYVVL
+110 EEAQQLVEAGYVVL

-133 STGLISMNAPEFEV
+133 STGEISMNSPEFEV
-147 ADASALIDYLA
+147 ADASALVDYLA
-158 SLASVST
+158 SLASVTSDS
-165 EAPGDPVVGVAG
+165 PGDPVVGVGG

-198 AADITWNDLETSLF
+198 VADITWNDLETSLF
-212 AQSAVDGVQPGVLKS
+212 AQAAVDGAQPGVLKS

-251 FTPEWCAA
+251 FTPQWCAA
-259 YVEAVTQGVVSTEAS
+259 YVEAVTRGEVTSQSR
-274 ALMAQSSPRSVT
+274 ALMAASSPRSVT
-286 DRITAPVLLGAGQAD
+286 DRITAPVLLTSGQSD
-301 SLFPLAQANAN
+301 SLFPLSQANAN

-334 AETDRLRALTQ
+334 SETDRLRSLSL

-353 GGPAVSDAFEVSL
+353 GGPSVNDDFEVSL

-379 VEVLSAPAYPGIF
+379 VEVLSAPAYPGLF
-392 GDGTTEMGLAAPPQQ
+392 GDATTQMGIAAPPQQ
-407 VLAPAGGAPA
+407 VLAPAGGSPA

-437 VPLPGQTAGFFTES
+437 VPLPGQTAGFFTEP
-451 LPTSMRIVGAT
+451 LDQSMRIVGST
-462 RARITVSSDRPVD
+462 RARITVSSDRDVD
-475 QAVLFASLRIVSAN
+475 NAVLFASLRVVSAN
-489 GRQTLPQGLV
+489 GRQALPQGLV
-499 APIRI
+499 SPIRI
-504 AELGPDPVTLDVVL
+504 PNLGTRPVTVDVIL
-518 PGIVTEAAAGDRLAL
+518 PTIVTEVAAGDRLAV

-550 YTVAAEGPLLL
+550 YTVAADGPILL
-561 PTLQGTTATVGV
+561 PTVNGTTAVSGI
-573 PAWVWPV
+573 PPWAWPI
-580 GAVVLTAL
+580 GAIIVTLL
-588 IWIAVAL
+588 IWLIVAL
-595 LRPRDRAGEA
+595 LRPRDAAREA
-605 RPELAAVPLATRD
+605 RPELASVPLATRD

-627 RAVDGVSFEVP
+627 RAVDRVTFEVP

-666 TGGDTWIFG
+666 TAGDTWIFG
-675 QHVRPGS
+675 EHVRPGA

-715 REGGDPHLDEV
+715 REDGDPHLDEV

-732 GSAIDRKV
+732 GSAIDRRV

-800 LLSEVEQTCSTVV
+800 LLSEVEQTCSHAV
-813 VMNHGHLI
+813 VMNHGQLI
-821 YSGTVEDLLAGRSGL
+821 YSGTVADLLEGRSGL

>member
-1 MASWVRSTTSIAPRG
+1 MRR
-16 CARDAAPAGG
+16 RLG
-26 TYSRVMRAWVGG
+26 TLG
-38 TAAAVLAFMS
+38 AAVLAFAFMATT
-48 VAMPLSAHAQVEPVS
+48 VVGLPSAARAEVTPVS
-63 MMLAGARTSAT
+63 MELPGAAMSAD
-74 DPTPVQLDADVY
+74 DPTPVQLDTDVY
-86 IPEVTPAPA
+86 VPDVTPAPA

-103 GSKEGVA
+103 GTKAGAA
-110 EEAQLLADAGYVVL
+110 EEAQQLVAAGYVVL

-133 STGLISMNAPEFEV
+133 STGQISMNAPDFEV
-147 ADASALIDYLA
+147 ADASALVDYLA

-165 EAPGDPVVGVAG
+165 QAPGDPVVGVGG

-198 AADITWNDLETSLF
+198 VADITWNDLETSLF
-212 AQSAVDGVQPGVLKS
+212 AQSAIDGVQPGVLKS

-251 FTPEWCAA
+251 FTKAWCAA
-259 YVEAVTQGVVSTEAS
+259 YVEAVTQGRVTSESS
-274 ALMAQSSPRSVT
+274 ALMAASSPRSIT
-286 DRITAPVLLGAGQAD
+286 DRITAPVLLTSGQSD

-327 GGHDGGI
+327 GGHDGGVS
-334 AETDRLRALTQ
+334 ETDRLRALTL

-353 GGPAVSDAFEVSL
+353 GGPPVNEDFEVSL

-379 VEVLSAPAYPGIF
+379 VEILSAPAYPGLF
-392 GDGTTEMGLAAPPQQ
+392 GDATTQMSIAAPPQQ
-407 VLAPAGGAPA
+407 VLAPAGGSPA

-422 PGAGGLASLAGDLLA
+422 PGAGGLARLAGDLLA
-437 VPLPGQTAGFFTES
+437 VPLPGQTAGFFSEP
-451 LPTSMRIVGAT
+451 LAEAMRIVGSS
-462 RARITVSSDRPVD
+462 RARITVSSDREVD
-475 QAVLFASLRIVSAN
+475 NAVLFASLRVVSAN
-489 GRQTLPQGLV
+489 GRQALPQGLV
-499 APIRI
+499 APVRI
-504 AELGPDPVTLDVVL
+504 PNLGTQPVTVDVVL
-518 PGIVTEAAAGDRLAL
+518 PTIVTEVAAGDRIAV

-550 YTVAAEGPLLL
+550 YTIAADGSILL
-561 PTLQGTTATVGV
+561 PSVNGTTAVSGIPPWAW
-573 PAWVWPV
+573 PAGALAITLLVW
-580 GAVVLTAL
+580 L
-588 IWIAVAL
+588 IVAL
-595 LRPRDRAGEA
+595 LRPRDPARDA
-605 RPELAAVPLATRD
+605 RPDLVSVPLATRD

-627 RAVDGVSFEVP
+627 RAVDGVTFEVP

-675 QHVRPGS
+675 EHVRPGA

-715 REGGDPHLDEV
+715 REHGDPHLEEV

-732 GSAIDRKV
+732 GSAIDRRV

-800 LLSEVEQTCSTVV
+800 LLSEVEQTCSRVV

>member
-1 MASWVRSTTSIAPRG
+1 MILPG
-16 CARDAAPAGG
+16 AA
-26 TYSRVMRAWVGG
+26 
-38 TAAAVLAFMS
+38 
-48 VAMPLSAHAQVEPVS
+48 
-63 MMLAGARTSAT
+63 TSAA
-74 DPTPVQLDADVY
+74 DSAPVQLDTDVY
-86 IPEVTPAPA
+86 VPEVTPAPA

-103 GSKEGVA
+103 GSKVGAA
-110 EEAQLLADAGYVVL
+110 EEAQQLVEAGYVVL

-133 STGLISMNAPEFEV
+133 STGEISMNSPEFEV
-147 ADASALIDYLA
+147 ADASALVDYLA
-158 SLASVST
+158 SLASVTSDS
-165 EAPGDPVVGVAG
+165 PGDPVVGVGG

-198 AADITWNDLETSLF
+198 VADITWNDLETSLF
-212 AQSAVDGVQPGVLKS
+212 AQAAVDGAQPGVLKS

-251 FTPEWCAA
+251 FTPQWCAA
-259 YVEAVTQGVVSTEAS
+259 YVEAVTKGEVTSQSR
-274 ALMAQSSPRSVT
+274 ALMAASSPRSVT
-286 DRITAPVLLGAGQAD
+286 DRITAPVLLTSGQSD
-301 SLFPLAQANAN
+301 SLFPLSQANAN

-334 AETDRLRALTQ
+334 SETDRLRSLSL

-353 GGPAVSDAFEVSL
+353 GGPSVNDDFEVSL

-379 VEVLSAPAYPGIF
+379 VEVLSAPAYPGLF
-392 GDGTTEMGLAAPPQQ
+392 GDATTQMGIAAPPQQ
-407 VLAPAGGAPA
+407 VLAPAGGSPA

-437 VPLPGQTAGFFTES
+437 VPLPGQTAGFFTEP
-451 LPTSMRIVGAT
+451 LDQSMRIVGST
-462 RARITVSSDRPVD
+462 RARITVSSDRDVD
-475 QAVLFASLRIVSAN
+475 NAVLFASLRVVSAN
-489 GRQTLPQGLV
+489 GRQALPQGLV
-499 APIRI
+499 SPIRI
-504 AELGPDPVTLDVVL
+504 PNLGTRPVTVDVIL
-518 PGIVTEAAAGDRLAL
+518 PTIVTEVAVGDRLAV

-550 YTVAAEGPLLL
+550 YTVAADGPILL
-561 PTLQGTTATVGV
+561 PTVNGTTAVSGI
-573 PAWVWPV
+573 PPWAWPI
-580 GAVVLTAL
+580 GAIIVTLL
-588 IWIAVAL
+588 IWLIVAL
-595 LRPRDRAGEA
+595 LRPRDPAREA
-605 RPELAAVPLATRD
+605 RPELARVPLATRD

-627 RAVDGVSFEVP
+627 RAVDGVTFEVP

-659 AMGLIRP
+659 AMGLVRP
-666 TGGDTWIFG
+666 TAGDTWIFG
-675 QHVRPGS
+675 EHVRPGA

-715 REGGDPHLDEV
+715 REDSDPHLDVV

-732 GSAIDRKV
+732 GSAIDRRV

-789 ASGKTVIVSSH
+789 AAGKTVIVSSH
-800 LLSEVEQTCSTVV
+800 LLSEVEQTCSHAV
-813 VMNHGHLI
+813 VMNHGQLI
-821 YSGTVEDLLAGRSGL
+821 YSGTVADLLEGRSGL

>member
-1 MASWVRSTTSIAPRG
+1 
-16 CARDAAPAGG
+16 
-26 TYSRVMRAWVGG
+26 MRAFLGG
-38 TAAAVLAFMS
+38 TAVAVLALIS
-48 VAMPLSAHAQVEPVS
+48 VASMPSAHAQVEPVA
-63 MMLAGARTSAT
+63 MMLAGAPASAT
-74 DPTPVQLDADVY
+74 DATPVQLDVDVY
-86 IPEVTPAPA
+86 VPETTPAPA

-103 GSKEGVA
+103 GSKEGAA
-110 EEAQLLADAGYVVL
+110 EEAQLLVDAGYVVL
-124 AYTARGFGE
+124 AYTARGFGD
-133 STGLISMNAPEFEV
+133 STGLISMNAPDFEV

-158 SLASVST
+158 SLASVSQ
-165 EAPGDPVVGVAG
+165 ESPGDPVVGVAG

-184 ALLLAGYDDRIDAV
+184 ALLLAGYDDRVDAV

-251 FTPEWCAA
+251 FTPQWCAA
-259 YVEAVTQGVVSTEAS
+259 YVEAVTRSIVSPAAS
-274 ALMAQSSPRSVT
+274 ELMAQSSPRSIA

-301 SLFPLAQANAN
+301 SLFPLTQANAN

-366 VEASALSDRDPGT
+366 VEVSALSDRDPGT
-379 VEVLSAPAYPGIF
+379 VDVLSAPDYPGIF
-392 GDGTTEMGLAAPPQQ
+392 GDATTEMPLAAPPQQ

-437 VPLPGQTAGFFTES
+437 VPLPGQTAGFFTEA
-451 LPTSMRIVGAT
+451 LPEPMRIVGAT

-475 QAVLFASLRIVSAN
+475 EAVLFASLRIVSAN
-489 GRQTLPQGLV
+489 GRQSLPQGLV

-504 AELGPDPVTLDVVL
+504 EDLGPEPVAIDVVL
-518 PGIVTEAAAGDRLAL
+518 PGVVTEAAAGDRLAL
-533 VIATTDQGYRM
+533 VLATTDQGYRM

-550 YTVAAEGPLLL
+550 YTVSAEGPLLL
-561 PTLQGTTATVGV
+561 PGLQGTTASVGV
-573 PAWVWPV
+573 PPWVWPA
-580 GAVVLTAL
+580 GAVVITAL
-588 IWIAVAL
+588 IWVVVAL
-595 LRPRDRAGEA
+595 LKPRDRAGEA
-605 RPELAAVPLATRD
+605 RPELASVPLATRD

-627 RAVDGVSFEVP
+627 KAVDGVTFEVP

-682 PVLSRVGSFIEGP
+682 PVLARVGSFIEGP

-715 REGGDPHLDEV
+715 REAGDPHLDQV

-732 GSAIDRKV
+732 GTAIDRKV

-800 LLSEVEQTCSTVV
+800 LLSEVEQTCSHVV

>member
-1 MASWVRSTTSIAPRG
+1 MIVGVPSA
-16 CARDAAPAGG
+16 ARAEV
-26 TYSRVMRAWVGG
+26 T
-38 TAAAVLAFMS
+38 
-48 VAMPLSAHAQVEPVS
+48 PVS
-63 MMLAGARTSAT
+63 MMLPGAATSAA
-74 DPTPVQLDADVY
+74 DSVPVQLDTDVY
-86 IPEVTPAPA
+86 VPEVTPAPA

-103 GSKEGVA
+103 GSKVGAA
-110 EEAQLLADAGYVVL
+110 EEAQQLVEAGYVVL

-133 STGLISMNAPEFEV
+133 STGEISMNSPEFEV
-147 ADASALIDYLA
+147 ADASALVDYLA
-158 SLASVST
+158 SLASVTSDS
-165 EAPGDPVVGVAG
+165 PGDPVVGVGG

-198 AADITWNDLETSLF
+198 VADITWNDLETSLF
-212 AQSAVDGVQPGVLKS
+212 AQAAVDGAQPGVLKS

-251 FTPEWCAA
+251 FTPQWCAA
-259 YVEAVTQGVVSTEAS
+259 YVEAVTRGEVTSQSR
-274 ALMAQSSPRSVT
+274 ALMAASSPRSVT
-286 DRITAPVLLGAGQAD
+286 DRITAPVLLTSGQSD
-301 SLFPLAQANAN
+301 SLFPLSQANAN

-334 AETDRLRALTQ
+334 SETDRLRSLSL

-353 GGPAVSDAFEVSL
+353 GGPSVNDDFEVSL

-379 VEVLSAPAYPGIF
+379 VEVLSAPAYPGLF
-392 GDGTTEMGLAAPPQQ
+392 GDATTQMGIAAPPQQ
-407 VLAPAGGAPA
+407 VLAPAGGSPA

-437 VPLPGQTAGFFTES
+437 VPLPGQTAGFFTEP
-451 LPTSMRIVGAT
+451 LDQSMRIVGST
-462 RARITVSSDRPVD
+462 RARITVSSDRDVD
-475 QAVLFASLRIVSAN
+475 NAVLFASLRVVSAN
-489 GRQTLPQGLV
+489 GRQALPQGLV
-499 APIRI
+499 SPIRI
-504 AELGPDPVTLDVVL
+504 PNLGTRPVTVDVIL
-518 PGIVTEAAAGDRLAL
+518 PTIVTEVAVGDRLAV

-550 YTVAAEGPLLL
+550 YTVAADGPILL
-561 PTLQGTTATVGV
+561 PTVNGTTAVSGI
-573 PAWVWPV
+573 PPWAWPI
-580 GAVVLTAL
+580 GAIIVTLL
-588 IWIAVAL
+588 IWLIVAL
-595 LRPRDRAGEA
+595 LRPRDPAREA
-605 RPELAAVPLATRD
+605 RPELARVPLATRD

-627 RAVDGVSFEVP
+627 RAVDGVTFEVP

-666 TGGDTWIFG
+666 TAGDTWIFG
-675 QHVRPGS
+675 EHVRPGA

-715 REGGDPHLDEV
+715 REDSDPHLDVV

-732 GSAIDRKV
+732 GNAIDRRV

-800 LLSEVEQTCSTVV
+800 LLSEVEQTCSHAV
-813 VMNHGHLI
+813 VMNHGQLI
-821 YSGTVEDLLAGRSGL
+821 YSGTVADLLEGRSGL

>member
-1 MASWVRSTTSIAPRG
+1 MILPG
-16 CARDAAPAGG
+16 AA
-26 TYSRVMRAWVGG
+26 
-38 TAAAVLAFMS
+38 
-48 VAMPLSAHAQVEPVS
+48 
-63 MMLAGARTSAT
+63 TSAA
-74 DPTPVQLDADVY
+74 DSAPVQLDTDVY
-86 IPEVTPAPA
+86 VPEVTPAPA

-103 GSKEGVA
+103 GSKVGAA
-110 EEAQLLADAGYVVL
+110 EEAQQLVEAGYVVL

-133 STGLISMNAPEFEV
+133 STGEISMNSPEFEV
-147 ADASALIDYLA
+147 ADASALVDYLA
-158 SLASVST
+158 SLASVTSDS
-165 EAPGDPVVGVAG
+165 PGDPVVGVGG

-198 AADITWNDLETSLF
+198 VADITWNDLETSLF
-212 AQSAVDGVQPGVLKS
+212 AQAAVDGAQPGVLKS

-251 FTPEWCAA
+251 FTPQWCAA
-259 YVEAVTQGVVSTEAS
+259 YVEAVTRGEVTSQSR
-274 ALMAQSSPRSVT
+274 ALMAASSPRSVT
-286 DRITAPVLLGAGQAD
+286 DRITAPVLLTSGQSD
-301 SLFPLAQANAN
+301 SLFPLSQANAN

-334 AETDRLRALTQ
+334 SETDRLRSLSL

-353 GGPAVSDAFEVSL
+353 GGPSVNDDFEVSL

-379 VEVLSAPAYPGIF
+379 VEVLSAPAYPGLF
-392 GDGTTEMGLAAPPQQ
+392 GDATTQMGIAAPPQQ
-407 VLAPAGGAPA
+407 VLAPAGGSPA

-437 VPLPGQTAGFFTES
+437 VPLPGQTAGFFTEP
-451 LPTSMRIVGAT
+451 LDQSMRIVGST
-462 RARITVSSDRPVD
+462 RARITVSSDRDVD
-475 QAVLFASLRIVSAN
+475 NAVLFASLRVVSAN
-489 GRQTLPQGLV
+489 GRQALPQGLV
-499 APIRI
+499 SPIRI
-504 AELGPDPVTLDVVL
+504 PNLGTRPVTVDVIL
-518 PGIVTEAAAGDRLAL
+518 PTIVTEVAVGDRLAV

-550 YTVAAEGPLLL
+550 YTVAADGPILL
-561 PTLQGTTATVGV
+561 PTVNGTTAVSGI
-573 PAWVWPV
+573 PPWAWPI
-580 GAVVLTAL
+580 GAIIVTLL
-588 IWIAVAL
+588 IWLIVAL
-595 LRPRDRAGEA
+595 LRPRDPAREA
-605 RPELAAVPLATRD
+605 RPELASVPLATRD

-627 RAVDGVSFEVP
+627 RAVDGVTFEVP

-659 AMGLIRP
+659 AMGLVRP
-666 TGGDTWIFG
+666 TAGDTWIFG
-675 QHVRPGS
+675 EHVRPGA

-715 REGGDPHLDEV
+715 REDSDPHLDVV

-732 GSAIDRKV
+732 GSAIDRRV

-789 ASGKTVIVSSH
+789 AAGKTVIVSSH
-800 LLSEVEQTCSTVV
+800 LLSEVEQTCSHAV
-813 VMNHGHLI
+813 VMNHGQLI
-821 YSGTVEDLLAGRSGL
+821 YSGTVADLLEGRSGL

>member
-1 MASWVRSTTSIAPRG
+1 
-16 CARDAAPAGG
+16 
-26 TYSRVMRAWVGG
+26 MRAWVGG
-38 TAAAVLAFMS
+38 TAAAVMALAS
-48 VAMPLSAHAQVEPVS
+48 VAIAPAARAQVEPVS
-63 MMLAGARTSAT
+63 MMLTGAATSAT
-74 DPTPVQLDADVY
+74 DPSPVQLDADVY

-110 EEAQLLADAGYVVL
+110 EQAQLLAEAGYVVL

-133 STGLISMNAPEFEV
+133 STGLISMNAPDYEV

-158 SLASVST
+158 SLASVSM

-184 ALLLAGYDDRIDAV
+184 ALLLAGYDDRVDAV

-259 YVEAVTQGVVSTEAS
+259 YVEAVTQGVVSTEAA

-379 VEVLSAPAYPGIF
+379 VEVLSAPDYPGLF
-392 GDGTTEMGLAAPPQQ
+392 GDGTTEMAVAAPTQQ

-451 LPTSMRIVGAT
+451 LPASMRIVGAT

-504 AELGPDPVTLDVVL
+504 ADLGPDPVTVDVVL

-561 PTLQGTTATVGV
+561 PTLQGTTASVGV
-573 PAWVWPV
+573 PPWLWPV
-580 GAVVLTAL
+580 GAIVLTAL

-627 RAVDGVSFEVP
+627 KAVDGVTFEVP

-675 QHVRPGS
+675 QHVRPGA

-715 REGGDPHLDEV
+715 REGGDPHLDQV

>member
-1 MASWVRSTTSIAPRG
+1 MRR
-16 CARDAAPAGG
+16 RLG
-26 TYSRVMRAWVGG
+26 TLG
-38 TAAAVLAFMS
+38 AAVLACAF
-48 VAMPLSAHAQVEPVS
+48 VATTVVGLPSAARAEVTPVS
-63 MMLAGARTSAT
+63 MMLPGAATSAD
-74 DPTPVQLDADVY
+74 DPTPVQLDTDVY
-86 IPEVTPAPA
+86 VPDVTPAPA

-103 GSKEGVA
+103 GTKAGAA
-110 EEAQLLADAGYVVL
+110 EEAQQLVAAGYVVL

-133 STGLISMNAPEFEV
+133 STGQISMNAPDFEV
-147 ADASALIDYLA
+147 ADASALVDYLA

-165 EAPGDPVVGVAG
+165 QAPGDPVVGVGG

-198 AADITWNDLETSLF
+198 VADITWNDLETSLF
-212 AQSAVDGVQPGVLKS
+212 AQSAIDGVQPGVLKS

-251 FTPEWCAA
+251 FTEAWCAA
-259 YVEAVTQGVVSTEAS
+259 YVEAVTQGRVTAESS
-274 ALMAQSSPRSVT
+274 ALMAASSPRSIT
-286 DRITAPVLLGAGQAD
+286 DRITAPVLLTSGQSD

-327 GGHDGGI
+327 GGHDGGVS
-334 AETDRLRALTQ
+334 ETDRLRALSL

-353 GGPAVSDAFEVSL
+353 GGPPVNEDFEVSL

-379 VEVLSAPAYPGIF
+379 VEILSAPAYPGLF
-392 GDGTTEMGLAAPPQQ
+392 GDATTQMSIAAPPQQ
-407 VLAPAGGAPA
+407 VLAPAGGSPA

-422 PGAGGLASLAGDLLA
+422 PGAGGLARLAGDLLA
-437 VPLPGQTAGFFTES
+437 VPLPGQTAGFFSEP
-451 LPTSMRIVGAT
+451 LAEAMRIVGSS
-462 RARITVSSDRPVD
+462 RARITVSSDREVD
-475 QAVLFASLRIVSAN
+475 NAVLFASLRVVSAN
-489 GRQTLPQGLV
+489 GRQALPQGLV
-499 APIRI
+499 APVRI
-504 AELGPDPVTLDVVL
+504 PNLGTQPVTVDVVL
-518 PGIVTEAAAGDRLAL
+518 PTIVTEVAAGDRLAV

-550 YTVAAEGPLLL
+550 YTIAADGSILL
-561 PTLQGTTATVGV
+561 PSVNGTTAVSGI
-573 PAWVWPV
+573 PPWAWPV
-580 GAVVLTAL
+580 GALAITLLVWL
-588 IWIAVAL
+588 IVAL
-595 LRPRDRAGEA
+595 LRPRDPARDA
-605 RPELAAVPLATRD
+605 RPDLVSVPLATRD

-627 RAVDGVSFEVP
+627 RAVDGVTFEVP

-675 QHVRPGS
+675 EHVRPGA

-715 REGGDPHLDEV
+715 REDGDPHLEEV

-732 GSAIDRKV
+732 GSAIDRRV

-800 LLSEVEQTCSTVV
+800 LLSEVEQTCSRVV

>member
-1 MASWVRSTTSIAPRG
+1 
-16 CARDAAPAGG
+16 
-26 TYSRVMRAWVGG
+26 
-38 TAAAVLAFMS
+38 
-48 VAMPLSAHAQVEPVS
+48 
-63 MMLAGARTSAT
+63 MMLPGAATSAA
-74 DPTPVQLDADVY
+74 DSVPVQLDTDVY
-86 IPEVTPAPA
+86 VPEVTPAPA

-103 GSKEGVA
+103 GSKVGAA
-110 EEAQLLADAGYVVL
+110 EEAQQLVEAGYVVL

-133 STGLISMNAPEFEV
+133 STGEISMNSPEFEV
-147 ADASALIDYLA
+147 ADASALVDYLA
-158 SLASVST
+158 SLASVTSDS
-165 EAPGDPVVGVAG
+165 PGDPVVGVGG

-198 AADITWNDLETSLF
+198 VADITWNDLETSLF
-212 AQSAVDGVQPGVLKS
+212 AQAAVDGAQPGVLKS

-251 FTPEWCAA
+251 FTPQWCAA
-259 YVEAVTQGVVSTEAS
+259 YVEAVTRGEVTSQSR
-274 ALMAQSSPRSVT
+274 ALMAASSPRSVT
-286 DRITAPVLLGAGQAD
+286 DRITAPVLLTSGQSD
-301 SLFPLAQANAN
+301 SLFPLSQANAN

-334 AETDRLRALTQ
+334 SETDRLRSLSL

-353 GGPAVSDAFEVSL
+353 GGPSVNDDFEVSL

-379 VEVLSAPAYPGIF
+379 VEVLSAPAYPGLF
-392 GDGTTEMGLAAPPQQ
+392 GDATTQMGIAAPPQQ
-407 VLAPAGGAPA
+407 VLAPAGGSPA

-437 VPLPGQTAGFFTES
+437 VPLPGQTAGFFTEP
-451 LPTSMRIVGAT
+451 LDQSMRIVGST
-462 RARITVSSDRPVD
+462 RARITVSSDRDVD
-475 QAVLFASLRIVSAN
+475 NAVLFASLRVVSAN
-489 GRQTLPQGLV
+489 GRQALPQGLV
-499 APIRI
+499 SPIRI
-504 AELGPDPVTLDVVL
+504 PNLGTRPVTVDVIL
-518 PGIVTEAAAGDRLAL
+518 PTIVTEVAVGDRLAV

-550 YTVAAEGPLLL
+550 YTVAADGPILL
-561 PTLQGTTATVGV
+561 PTVNGTTAVSGV
-573 PAWVWPV
+573 PPWAWPIGAIIVTLLVW
-580 GAVVLTAL
+580 L
-588 IWIAVAL
+588 IVAL
-595 LRPRDRAGEA
+595 LRPRDPAREA
-605 RPELAAVPLATRD
+605 RPELARVPLATRD

-627 RAVDGVSFEVP
+627 RAVDGVTFEVP

-659 AMGLIRP
+659 AMGLVRP
-666 TGGDTWIFG
+666 TAGDTWIFG
-675 QHVRPGS
+675 EHVRPGA

-715 REGGDPHLDEV
+715 REDSDPHLDVV

-732 GSAIDRKV
+732 GSAIDRRV

-800 LLSEVEQTCSTVV
+800 LLSEVEQTCSHAV
-813 VMNHGHLI
+813 VMNHGQLI
-821 YSGTVEDLLAGRSGL
+821 YSGTVADLLEGRSGL

>member
-1 MASWVRSTTSIAPRG
+1 M
-16 CARDAAPAGG
+16 
-26 TYSRVMRAWVGG
+26 MRAVLGVL
-38 TAAAVLAFMS
+38 AAAVIALVPLTAPS
-48 VAMPLSAHAQVEPVS
+48 VAQAQVEPVS
-63 MMLAGARTSAT
+63 MMLAGGPTSAS
-74 DPTPVQLDADVY
+74 DATPVQLDADVY
-86 IPEVTPAPA
+86 IPDVTPAPA

-110 EEAQLLADAGYVVL
+110 EEAQALADSGYVVL
-124 AYTARGFGE
+124 AYTARGFGA
-133 STGLISMNAPEFEV
+133 STGSISMNSPDFEI
-147 ADASALIDYLA
+147 ADARALVDYLG
-158 SLASVST
+158 SLASVSS
-165 EAPGDPVVGVAG
+165 EAPGDPVVGVGG

-184 ALLLAGYDDRIDAV
+184 ALMLAGYDERIDAV
-198 AADITWNDLETSLF
+198 VADITWNDLETSLF
-212 AQSAVDGVQPGVLKS
+212 AQSRVEGVQPGVLKS

-240 EPGQPVTECGR
+240 EPGQPVSECGR

-259 YVEAVTQGVVSTEAS
+259 YVEAVTQGTVSPEAS
-274 ALMAQSSPRSVT
+274 ALMERSSPRSIT
-286 DRITAPVLLGAGQAD
+286 ERITAPVLLGAGQAD
-301 SLFPLAQANAN
+301 SLFPLTQANAN

-334 AETDRLRALTQ
+334 AETDRLRALSQ
-345 AWFDQHLR
+345 AWFDEHLR
-353 GGPAVSDAFEVSL
+353 GGPAVGEAFEASL

-379 VEVLSAPAYPGIF
+379 VEVLSSPTYPGLF
-392 GDGTTEMGLAAPPQQ
+392 GDGTTEMAVAAPPQQ

-451 LPTSMRIVGAT
+451 LASSMRIVGST
-462 RARITVSSDRPVD
+462 RARLSVSSDRPVD
-475 QAVLFASLRIVSAN
+475 DAVLFASLRVVSAN
-489 GRQTLPQGLV
+489 GRQSLPQGLV
-499 APIRI
+499 APIRL
-504 AELGPDPVTLDVVL
+504 EDLGPEPVTVEVVL
-518 PGIVTEAAAGDRLAL
+518 PGIVTEVAAGDRLAL

-550 YTVAAEGPLLL
+550 YTVAADGPIQI
-561 PTLQGTTATVGV
+561 PTLQGTTSAVGT
-573 PAWVWPV
+573 PPWVWPL
-580 GAVVLTAL
+580 GAVIITAL
-588 IWIAVAL
+588 IWLVVAL
-595 LRPRDRAGEA
+595 VRPRDRAGEA
-605 RPELAAVPLATRD
+605 RPELATVPLAIRD
-618 LAKEFKGGL
+618 LAKEFKGGFK
-627 RAVDGVSFEVP
+627 AVDGVSFEVP
-638 PGVVLGL
+638 PGIVLGL

-675 QHVRPGS
+675 EHVRPGA
-682 PVLSRVGSFIEGP
+682 PVLARVGSFIEGP

-715 REGGDPHLDEV
+715 REDGDPHLDQV

-800 LLSEVEQTCSTVV
+800 LLSEVEQTCSHVV

-821 YSGTVEDLLAGRSGL
+821 YSGTVADMLAGRSGL

>member
-1 MASWVRSTTSIAPRG
+1 
-16 CARDAAPAGG
+16 
-26 TYSRVMRAWVGG
+26 
-38 TAAAVLAFMS
+38 
-48 VAMPLSAHAQVEPVS
+48 
-63 MMLAGARTSAT
+63 MMLTGAPTSAA

-110 EEAQLLADAGYVVL
+110 EEAQFLAEAGYVVL

-133 STGLISMNAPEFEV
+133 SSGLISMNAPDFEV

-165 EAPGDPVVGVAG
+165 QAPGDPLVGVGG

-184 ALLLAGYDDRIDAV
+184 ALMLAGYDDRIDAV
-198 AADITWNDLETSLF
+198 VADITWNDLETSLF
-212 AQSAVDGVQPGVLKS
+212 AQSAIDGVQPGVLKS

-259 YVEAVTQGVVSTEAS
+259 YVEAVTQGGVSTDAS
-274 ALMAQSSPRSVT
+274 ALMARSSPRSIA
-286 DRITAPVLLGAGQAD
+286 DRITAPVLLSAGQSD
-301 SLFPLAQANAN
+301 SLFPLTQANAN

-334 AETDRLRALTQ
+334 TETDRLRALVQ
-345 AWFDQHLR
+345 AWFDRHLR
-353 GGPAVSDAFEVSL
+353 GGPPVSDAFEVSL

-379 VEVLSAPAYPGIF
+379 VEVLSAPDYPGIF
-392 GDGTTEMGLAAPPQQ
+392 GDGTTEMAVAAPPQQ

-422 PGAGGLASLAGDLLA
+422 PDAGGLASLAGDLLA

-451 LPTSMRIVGAT
+451 LPASMRIVGAT

-504 AELGPDPVTLDVVL
+504 ADLGPDPVTVDVVL
-518 PGIVTEAAAGDRLAL
+518 PGVVTEAAAGDRLAL

-561 PTLQGTTATVGV
+561 PTLQGTTASVGV
-573 PAWVWPV
+573 PPWVWPV

-588 IWIAVAL
+588 IWVVVAL

-627 RAVDGVSFEVP
+627 KAVDGVTFEVP

-675 QHVRPGS
+675 QHVRPGA

-715 REGGDPHLDEV
+715 REDGDPHLDEV
-726 LEIAGL
+726 LDIAGL

-821 YSGTVEDLLAGRSGL
+821 YSGTVEELLAGRSGL

>member
-1 MASWVRSTTSIAPRG
+1 MIVGVPSA
-16 CARDAAPAGG
+16 ARAEV
-26 TYSRVMRAWVGG
+26 T
-38 TAAAVLAFMS
+38 
-48 VAMPLSAHAQVEPVS
+48 PVS
-63 MMLAGARTSAT
+63 MMLPGAATSAA
-74 DPTPVQLDADVY
+74 DSAPVQLDTDVY
-86 IPEVTPAPA
+86 VPEVTPAPA

-103 GSKEGVA
+103 GSKVGAA
-110 EEAQLLADAGYVVL
+110 EEAQQLVEAGYVVL

-133 STGLISMNAPEFEV
+133 STGEISMNSPEFEV
-147 ADASALIDYLA
+147 ADASALVDYLA
-158 SLASVST
+158 SLASVKSDS
-165 EAPGDPVVGVAG
+165 PGDPVVGVGG

-198 AADITWNDLETSLF
+198 VADITWNDLETSLF
-212 AQSAVDGVQPGVLKS
+212 AQAAVDGAQPGVLKS

-240 EPGQPVTECGR
+240 EPGRPVTECGR
-251 FTPEWCAA
+251 FTPKWCAA
-259 YVEAVTQGVVSTEAS
+259 YVEAVTRGEVTAQSR
-274 ALMAQSSPRSVT
+274 ALMAASSPRSVT
-286 DRITAPVLLGAGQAD
+286 DRITAPVLLTSGQSD
-301 SLFPLAQANAN
+301 SLFPLSQANAN

-334 AETDRLRALTQ
+334 SETDRLRSLSL

-353 GGPAVSDAFEVSL
+353 GGPPVNDDFEVSL

-379 VEVLSAPAYPGIF
+379 VEVLSAPAYPGLF
-392 GDGTTEMGLAAPPQQ
+392 GDATTQMGIIAPPQQ
-407 VLAPAGGAPA
+407 VLAPAGGSPA

-437 VPLPGQTAGFFTES
+437 VPLPGQTAGFFTEP
-451 LPTSMRIVGAT
+451 LDQSMRIVGST
-462 RARITVSSDRPVD
+462 RARVTVSSDRDVD
-475 QAVLFASLRIVSAN
+475 NAVLFASLRVVSAN
-489 GRQTLPQGLV
+489 GRQALPQGLV
-499 APIRI
+499 SPIRI
-504 AELGPDPVTLDVVL
+504 PNLGTRPVTVDVIL
-518 PGIVTEAAAGDRLAL
+518 PTIVTEVAAGDRLAL

-550 YTVAAEGPLLL
+550 YTVAADGPILL
-561 PTLQGTTATVGV
+561 PTVNGTTAVSGV
-573 PAWVWPV
+573 PPWAWPIGAIIVTLLVW
-580 GAVVLTAL
+580 L
-588 IWIAVAL
+588 IVAL
-595 LRPRDRAGEA
+595 LRPRDAAREA
-605 RPELAAVPLATRD
+605 RPELASVPLATRD

-627 RAVDGVSFEVP
+627 RAVDGVTFEVP

-666 TGGDTWIFG
+666 TAGDTWIFG
-675 QHVRPGS
+675 EHVRPGA

-715 REGGDPHLDEV
+715 REDGDPHLDEV

-732 GSAIDRKV
+732 GNAIDRRV

-800 LLSEVEQTCSTVV
+800 LLSEVEQTCSHAV
-813 VMNHGHLI
+813 VMNHGQLI
-821 YSGTVEDLLAGRSGL
+821 YSGTVADLLEGRSGL